1 MADEQNKGGST
12 SFGRRLGEI
21 AWGGFKDS
29 VGSQLSSLSDI
40 KSDADTFKSQVMQD
54 VNDAI
59 GTFNKFK
66 NGSKSPMK
74 KVRDWFYSNDMMTGG
89 FGFDN
94 DSDDFDAGFKID
106 SAGQPQDAEAPR
118 TLDAE
123 SMNDI
128 AKKQTG
134 EAYKIAAKQ
143 ADLQMANTAE
153 IVSTINSR
161 SAELAASV
169 NKLNETLL
177 GISKKLDNMTGV
189 MVEKAKEE
197 EKFRITNYD
206 GSLSLAG
213 VLGGAYGAK
222 KEDVSGLLDMGKM
235 FLGSLTPQGLAK
247 AGFDKIFEHEFKA
260 LGDKSIAHYTEKLND
275 AIEDTVQTGLMKF
288 IKGDFLNDFLG
299 INIGGHKREDYQ
311 RYATNQYNTKPAT
324 FDGMTR
330 MTIVSVIPEYLKSI
344 EAALTGGP
352 AKTVDERGRLTTKSV
367 NHFQNAIGGAVL
379 SGSSDAIKDAS
390 SLAKNINSSVSG
402 KKFTTS
408 EVRLVLDAV
417 KIGFL
422 VQMEVYNSKHA
433 SMRANGIVDPDELIW
448 GSDSP
453 RLATAIDYAIEML
466 SSSDIG
472 NGRNVDDIT
481 NAINWI
487 MSTMTSKE
495 RRAFAQEITAAGE
508 KLTKTGMNFA
518 QTSPF
523 AHQASKVTQGMLQGI
538 LHNKI
543 TSRLN
548 PSTDTNETTNAATAV
563 NSAGANATGGA
574 SIGGGMTMNF
584 SKEARELIQST
595 GMTIAGIIQERA
607 TFLGDGQDMLQRS
620 FTPGFDKISSRL
632 TGILDILS
640 KGINVFVTG
649 QNNSRKKPYHHNL
662 NLYSNEF
669 GQGSPKRMSAKQRA
683 AKHKANMEA
692 VQRMNARWA
701 ERYKNNSSDEDST
714 PTIESN
720 VGGSN
725 TSDTN
730 AGTNT
735 DQPRSIVSSAANVN
749 VDTDSKEKIL
759 EAATDLKEARKD
771 NPNATSGDPEK
782 DKALLKAAEAIEKG
796 EDPKKAMKEA
806 AKSTTD
812 KMKSAAGVVSAGA
825 SEVYNIIKDTQV
837 GKFIGKHF
845 DENSKVYKIF
855 HSEEAQNVKNE
866 GAKLIDSIFEN
877 VGGKV
882 DKAKETASSKVEAL
896 GDKVF
901 NRNKVEQ
908 KFAGTDEEKE
918 VLDMYNQQGT
928 DKMMKNLNKRMN
940 LSNSLI
946 GKGLKSDDEQA
957 KHEAE
962 EDQQT
967 MQQLQMYMNSAGVDG
982 SFSKK
987 DIADVRTLINQIHNK
1002 RVKASMSRYFIPMMM
1017 KNSPGSAMENVE
1029 PSADG
1034 KVSKKNKS
1042 LIGSMLGGMAKYA
1055 ALIFKPVTKILG
1067 SGLKVLMGI
1076 SGLILKLSAKLI
1088 KSGASD
1094 IKYGMQSL
1102 GGGLFGSKKPGEE
1115 SMGMLKRGITLPS
1128 RINKAIGAA
1137 TGISLT
1143 KLTDT
1148 MGTFIAKTFTNMV
1161 DKVGELGKKFANV
1174 LGKAGNAI
1182 KGWWFSKLGESRLG
1196 KDVKAFFGGA
1206 GNKILEKSDFLKGFT
1221 SARRAKREA
1230 NVEMLTKRKATT
1242 KAEAEAEKT
1251 NTFLGAI
1258 KDLVAKIFDQ
1268 NAEGQ
1273 KEAKD
1278 AREKEEEAKAKA
1290 NEPKKGLRERAKDK
1304 WNSIKERSASLKE
1317 KISQDGGR
1325 VSLKDA
1331 LHGAGFGRA
1340 KNTEGQGSFG
1350 LDLGKMLGG
1359 ITNILGGIGKIVL
1372 GAITGLSGF
1381 KTLMNMITKIL
1392 SSSLTPLN
1400 KAFQKLTKVLR
1411 PMMITVRNALKS
1423 IAKVAADIATSV
1435 IEVVQPILQDT
1446 IMPLIEDLAPL
1457 LTDLCKIV
1465 ADSILPI
1472 LNVVMKVILV
1482 PLLGYVVKLMPI
1494 IEMAAAG
1501 IQVMM
1506 GILEGIFGVV
1516 TSIAGFFTGN
1526 KTLKD
1531 QGAEMMSSSG
1541 TLIKQGLS
1549 DYASSTKALF
1559 KNVLGIGTE
1568 EETVEAEPTVQKVE
1582 KQTYIEH
1589 GSILDGTYGS
1599 GDTYNYYGQVGDI
1612 NSNSLKNI
1620 YGSTTAQ
1627 GSYGNYL
1634 GMSKHGCGPMALADV
1649 VARRTGS
1656 NISATGLASSMARNG
1671 TYNQNRGTSVAGY
1684 INAAGSMGVG
1694 LTPGGVT
1701 SRSLSRATPSNPV
1714 TLVGSGNGFGTRN
1727 GNTHY
1732 VNVLGTKGGMA
1743 YVSNPMTGHVERR
1756 SVNDLVSRS
1765 ALGLYGSG
1773 DVSVGAD
1780 ERGYYSF
1787 PDAVQ
1792 DAMNYLKNLAGS
1804 LLKMFTGETVEE
1816 QVSAQLNDQS
1826 QSNTVEEAKKLLGDD
1841 YQACEDAAREAA
1853 YADYAAQNPKLDSE
1867 TDEEYQKK
1875 QEAYFQKNIVKYLAQ
1890 QEVFKKASEK
1900 NGDVWA
1906 NILNMHESAR
1916 TYVSSTEGDWAASGA
1931 YGTAGIYGGDNEK
1944 VRMYNFGE
1952 PEHRYTNITTPDS
1965 GESPVHD
1972 FFGKMAGKKV
1982 WSSNGWENWYKRR
1995 QSPSNEGEGK
2005 SGDGHDGVDMQIDGG
2020 NAGNPLYAITD
2031 GIVTAIRTVG
2041 SSCGNAV
2048 RWKDN
2053 SGRFEHIY
2061 MHMQDAPTVKE
2072 GDKITAGQYLG
2083 KVGGTGE
2090 SQNSYGAHIH
2100 YGIYDGSG
2108 WGTSNTINPLTYWK
2122 YHAGGSSVGN
2132 QGKITMPAGL
2142 AAISSW
2148 CSAYSGNEQAIPF
2161 VKSGFEAGLS
2171 PAEVASV
2178 FSAGIIE
2185 DSAKKLFGTKSL
2197 SDVTYDKNG
2206 QAAVGILN
2214 FADIDKV
2221 AEYGFT
2227 VPDQLKYIRDA
2238 YFADEPSH
2246 SRGKTMDPYRSDY
2259 PWGRTYEYY
2268 TSSKPDAANGVPIG
2282 PIINKDLIQGMAYWT
2297 GGGIVPDTAAI
2308 VADPHSDVVMK
2319 YSATAA
2325 DAYNWMLDKGL
2336 FTTSPDGKTTST
2348 LTAAERAANA
2358 ASASV
2363 GVGSGYI
2370 DASGNIQFN
2379 NKYDA
2384 NQYMAALADKGS
2396 QLHTGDY
2403 VRLRDKYT
2411 LRKEVNGT
2419 GHYTMQTGTTST
2431 SQRNSPYKIT
2441 AYTSWTNPDTK
2452 TRYELY
2458 HLEDGKGK
2466 SVGWYTRDSLL
2477 LNQTSTAVQDNANSF
2492 AYGSMSV
2499 TQADLD
2505 AYLASDQYKQI
2516 NAMMAASNASPG
2528 NTARSNVWN
2537 GSVSDPI
2544 TGPLM
2549 NSAGIT
2555 SNVKPNIS
2563 YADVARLKGNGDWD
2577 IESFVGQGDD
2587 IPAIN
2592 TDNAFWT
2599 EMGFGDGTSKPT
2611 QVNTYNIVR
2620 TNDAEADKRINAV
2633 LKHTFE
2639 VKSQTIEAKL
2649 DTIIQLMGSN
2659 GRSWADTYDGSSQ
2672 TANTKLF
2679 DEYIPSQVSKLSV
2692 G

>member
-106 SAGQPQDAEAPR
+106 SAGQAQDAEAPR

-222 KEDVSGLLDMGKM
+222 KEDVSGILDMGKM
-235 FLGSLTPQGLAK
+235 FLGQMTPQSLARM
-247 AGFDKIFEHEFKA
+247 GFDKIFEHEFKA
-260 LGDKSIAHYTEKLND
+260 LGDKSIAHYTEKLNN

-299 INIGGHKREDYQ
+299 INIGSHKREDYQ

-390 SLAKNINSSVSG
+390 TLAKNINSGTSG
-402 KKFTTS
+402 RKFSTS

-433 SMRANGIVDPDELIW
+433 SVRANGIVDPDELIW

-523 AHQASKVTQGMLQGI
+523 AHQASKVTQNMLQGI

-548 PSTDTNETTNAATAV
+548 PSIDTNETTNAAPTDHTSNPNV
-563 NSAGANATGGA
+563 PGNRNIQGNANQGLIDQVSNGF
-574 SIGGGMTMNF
+574 SFMGMIT
-584 SKEARELIQST
+584 ETQT
-595 GMTIAGIIQERA
+595 
-607 TFLGDGQDMLQRS
+607 
-620 FTPGFDKISSRL
+620 
-632 TGILDILS
+632 DILKAQMHHLS
-640 KGINVFVTG
+640 KPLFSIANMLRKGINVFVTG
-649 QNNSRKKPYHHNL
+649 QDNSQSIPYTHTLDMDMQHHSDSDFKTALDRHMRRDDKKGVNTWKMMMNHL
-662 NLYSNEF
+662 
-669 GQGSPKRMSAKQRA
+669 GS
-683 AKHKANMEA
+683 
-692 VQRMNARWA
+692 
-701 ERYKNNSSDEDST
+701 KNNSSDDNST
-714 PTIESN
+714 PNVESN

-725 TSDTN
+725 ASRGTTS
-730 AGTNT
+730 NT
-735 DQPRSIVSSAANVN
+735 DQPRSIVSTAANVN
-749 VDTDSKEKIL
+749 VDTDSKEQIL
-759 EAATDLKEARKD
+759 EAANDLKEARKD

-796 EDPKKAMKEA
+796 EDPKKAVKEA
-806 AKSTTD
+806 AKSATD
-812 KMKSAAGVVSAGA
+812 KMKNAAGVVKEGA

-866 GAKLIDSIFEN
+866 GTKLLDSIFEN
-877 VGGKV
+877 VGGKI

-928 DKMMKNLNKRMN
+928 DKMMKNLNKRMT

-957 KHEAE
+957 KHDAE

-1076 SGLILKLSAKLI
+1076 SGLIFKLSAKLI
-1088 KSGASD
+1088 KSGARD

-1182 KGWWFSKLGESRLG
+1182 KGWFSKLGESRLG
-1196 KDVKAFFGGA
+1196 KGVKAFFGGA

-1230 NVEMLTKRKATT
+1230 SVEAMAKQKPKT
-1242 KAEAEAEKT
+1242 KAEAEAERT

-1268 NAEGQ
+1268 TAEGQ

-1278 AREKEEEAKAKA
+1278 AREKEEKEKAKA

-1400 KAFQKLTKVLR
+1400 KAFQKLTKALR

-1423 IAKVAADIATSV
+1423 IAKVAADIASSV
-1435 IEVVQPILQDT
+1435 IDVVQPILQDT

-1516 TSIAGFFTGN
+1516 ASIAGFFTGN
-1526 KTLKD
+1526 KSLKD
-1531 QGAEMMSSSG
+1531 QGAEMMSASG
-1541 TLIKQGLS
+1541 TLIKQGIS
-1549 DYASSTKALF
+1549 DYASSTKSLF

-1568 EETVEAEPTVQKVE
+1568 EETVEAEPAVQKVE

-1589 GSILDGTYGS
+1589 GSILEGTYGS

-1620 YGSTTAQ
+1620 YGSATAQ

-1634 GMSKHGCGPMALADV
+1634 GMNKHGCGPMALADV

-1656 NISATGLASSMARNG
+1656 NISATGLASSMAHNG

-1701 SRSLSRATPSNPV
+1701 SRSLSRATPNNPV

-1773 DVSVGAD
+1773 DIDGSGD
-1780 ERGYYSF
+1780 NTYYSF
-1787 PDAVQ
+1787 PEAVQ

-1816 QVSAQLNDQS
+1816 QVEKQLSEQS
-1826 QSNTVEEAKKLLGDD
+1826 QSTTLEEAKKMLGDD

-1853 YADYAAQNPKLDSE
+1853 YADYAAQHPKLDSE

-1875 QEAYFQKNIVKYLAQ
+1875 QEAYFQKNIIKYLARQ
-1890 QEVFKKASEK
+1890 DVFNKAASK

-1906 NILNMHESAR
+1906 NILNMHDDAVTSVKNA
-1916 TYVSSTEGDWAASGA
+1916 SGDWASAVSTAGNSPTAEKWISTAEGDVGKGRSEVNCSGDHDWCANYISELFKRTGYSGA
-1931 YGTAGIYGGDNEK
+1931 YN
-1944 VRMYNFGE
+1944 
-1952 PEHRYTNITTPDS
+1952 
-1965 GESPVHD
+1965 
-1972 FFGKMAGKKV
+1972 
-1982 WSSNGWENWYKRR
+1982 
-1995 QSPSNEGEGK
+1995 
-2005 SGDGHDGVDMQIDGG
+2005 
-2020 NAGNPLYAITD
+2020 
-2031 GIVTAIRTVG
+2031 RTVG
-2041 SSCGNAV
+2041 YLLQELKGKSDEWVESTKSPARGDILFFDWQNPNPFDGSDPIA
-2048 RWKDN
+2048 
-2053 SGRFEHIY
+2053 
-2061 MHMQDAPTVKE
+2061 MQDPNRRWDHVAIVKDVHDGNIIYIDGNGGGSQYVKERSIPTTDDDVDTTMRYMKDRTVTSSGSGSLPGSTNRDKVWNYLVAPTSIGGLGLSRAGAAGVLGNMLTESHFEPRREE
-2072 GDKITAGQYLG
+2072 GNYPDPIENTKYNDAVDAGTIS
-2083 KVGGTGE
+2083 KDTFTTDEVGFGLVQWTTSDHKGPMYNNLKTE
-2090 SQNSYGAHIH
+2090 HNLSIGDMRGQLDFLNLEL
-2100 YGIYDGSG
+2100 
-2108 WGTSNTINPLTYWK
+2108 TSNTPANFSNMMKTLRRDDVSVYDATYAFLSDFENPGNKEYNARIRSADAQDIYDAYLNTPIPTSLT
-2122 YHAGGSSVGN
+2122 
-2132 QGKITMPAGL
+2132 IDLTPAK
-2142 AAISSW
+2142 
-2148 CSAYSGNEQAIPF
+2148 SA
-2161 VKSGFEAGLS
+2161 
-2171 PAEVASV
+2171 
-2178 FSAGIIE
+2178 
-2185 DSAKKLFGTKSL
+2185 SAK
-2197 SDVTYDKNG
+2197 
-2206 QAAVGILN
+2206 A
-2214 FADIDKV
+2214 
-2221 AEYGFT
+2221 
-2227 VPDQLKYIRDA
+2227 
-2238 YFADEPSH
+2238 
-2246 SRGKTMDPYRSDY
+2246 
-2259 PWGRTYEYY
+2259 
-2268 TSSKPDAANGVPIG
+2268 
-2282 PIINKDLIQGMAYWT
+2282 T
-2297 GGGIVPDTAAI
+2297 G
-2308 VADPHSDVVMK
+2308 
-2319 YSATAA
+2319 
-2325 DAYNWMLDKGL
+2325 N
-2336 FTTSPDGKTTST
+2336 
-2348 LTAAERAANA
+2348 
-2358 ASASV
+2358 
-2363 GVGSGYI
+2363 GSGYVSTAGVTI
-2370 DASGNIQFN
+2370 NSISDAERWN
-2379 NKYDA
+2379 DTT
-2384 NQYMAALADKGS
+2384 S

-2403 VRLRDKYT
+2403 VTFRPTYRRSVNGNVQRMTTNENWLNQKFKVKSYT
-2411 LRKEVNGT
+2411 LDHGV
-2419 GHYTMQTGTTST
+2419 
-2431 SQRNSPYKIT
+2431 
-2441 AYTSWTNPDTK
+2441 DT
-2452 TRYELY
+2452 YVLQS
-2458 HLEDGKGK
+2458 LDGKTTIK
-2466 SVGWYTRDSLL
+2466 NVTRDSLVL
-2477 LNQTSTAVQDNANSF
+2477 SQTKDQVLANAPNYLNDSLVSMVMNADTNTNVGYNLIGSKYTNDSSTSSSSSIFTPTLSDIAVTSAINANRNSEHHL
-2492 AYGSMSV
+2492 MTPDQLV
-2499 TQADLD
+2499 DKINQADKNVYHGDLQLTPYNIS
-2505 AYLASDQYKQI
+2505 AKITESYNNMKKSQSTNY
-2516 NAMMAASNASPG
+2516 ASNTTTDRWS
-2528 NTARSNVWN
+2528 
-2537 GSVSDPI
+2537 
-2544 TGPLM
+2544 LM
-2549 NSAGIT
+2549 NENYGD
-2555 SNVKPNIS
+2555 IS
-2563 YADVARLKGNGDWD
+2563 LLRGNGDWG
-2577 IESFVGQGDD
+2577 IESYVGSGDD

-2592 TDNAFWT
+2592 ADNAFWT
-2599 EMGFGDGTSKPT
+2599 EMGYGDGTSKPT

-2649 DTIIQLMGSN
+2649 DTIIKLMDSN
-2659 GRSWADTYDGSSQ
+2659 GRSWADTYNGSSQ

>member
-1 MADEQNKGGST
+1 
-12 SFGRRLGEI
+12 
-21 AWGGFKDS
+21 
-29 VGSQLSSLSDI
+29 
-40 KSDADTFKSQVMQD
+40 
-54 VNDAI
+54 
-59 GTFNKFK
+59 
-66 NGSKSPMK
+66 
-74 KVRDWFYSNDMMTGG
+74 
-89 FGFDN
+89 
-94 DSDDFDAGFKID
+94 
-106 SAGQPQDAEAPR
+106 
-118 TLDAE
+118 
-123 SMNDI
+123 
-128 AKKQTG
+128 
-134 EAYKIAAKQ
+134 
-143 ADLQMANTAE
+143 
-153 IVSTINSR
+153 
-161 SAELAASV
+161 
-169 NKLNETLL
+169 
-177 GISKKLDNMTGV
+177 
-189 MVEKAKEE
+189 
-197 EKFRITNYD
+197 
-206 GSLSLAG
+206 
-213 VLGGAYGAK
+213 
-222 KEDVSGLLDMGKM
+222 
-235 FLGSLTPQGLAK
+235 
-247 AGFDKIFEHEFKA
+247 
-260 LGDKSIAHYTEKLND
+260 
-275 AIEDTVQTGLMKF
+275 
-288 IKGDFLNDFLG
+288 
-299 INIGGHKREDYQ
+299 
-311 RYATNQYNTKPAT
+311 
-324 FDGMTR
+324 

-390 SLAKNINSSVSG
+390 SLTKNINSSVSG

-433 SMRANGIVDPDELIW
+433 SVRANGIVDPDELIW

-487 MSTMTSKE
+487 MSTMSSKE

-523 AHQASKVTQGMLQGI
+523 AHQASKVTQNMLQGI

-548 PSTDTNETTNAATAV
+548 PSADTNETTNAAPTDHTSNPNV
-563 NSAGANATGGA
+563 PGNRNVGDANKGL
-574 SIGGGMTMNF
+574 MD
-584 SKEARELIQST
+584 Q
-595 GMTIAGIIQERA
+595 
-607 TFLGDGQDMLQRS
+607 
-620 FTPGFDKISSRL
+620 ISSGFSL
-632 TGILDILS
+632 MGMFTETQTDILKAQMHHLS
-640 KGINVFVTG
+640 KPLFSIANMLRKGINVFVTG
-649 QNNSRKKPYHHNL
+649 QDNSQNIPYTHTLDIDMQHHGGGDFKTSLERHMRRDAKKGVDTWKMMMNHL
-662 NLYSNEF
+662 
-669 GQGSPKRMSAKQRA
+669 GS
-683 AKHKANMEA
+683 
-692 VQRMNARWA
+692 
-701 ERYKNNSSDEDST
+701 KNNSSDDNSASNV
-714 PTIESN
+714 ESN

-725 TSDTN
+725 ASGGTTSN

-749 VDTDSKEKIL
+749 VDTDSKEQIL
-759 EAATDLKEARKD
+759 EAANDLKEARKD

-782 DKALLKAAEAIEKG
+782 DKAILKAAEAIEKG
-796 EDPKKAMKEA
+796 EDPKKAIKEA

-882 DKAKETASSKVEAL
+882 DKAKEAASSKVEAL

-1017 KNSPGSAMENVE
+1017 KNSPGSSMENVE

-1076 SGLILKLSAKLI
+1076 SGLILKLSAKLV
-1088 KSGASD
+1088 KSGARD

-1182 KGWWFSKLGESRLG
+1182 KGWFSKLGESRLG
-1196 KDVKAFFGGA
+1196 QGVKAFFGGA

-1258 KDLVAKIFDQ
+1258 KDLVAKIFD
-1268 NAEGQ
+1268 NTEAGKDEAE
-1273 KEAKD
+1273 KKAK
-1278 AREKEEEAKAKA
+1278 AEEEAKAKA

-1325 VSLKDA
+1325 VSLKEA
-1331 LHGAGFGRA
+1331 LSGAGLRRKA
-1340 KNTEGQGSFG
+1340 KDNANGQGSFG

-1381 KTLMNMITKIL
+1381 KTLMNMITQIL

-1400 KAFQKLTKVLR
+1400 KAFQKLTKALR

-1423 IAKVAADIATSV
+1423 IAKVAADIASSV
-1435 IEVVQPILQDT
+1435 IDIVQPILQDT

-1516 TSIAGFFTGN
+1516 MSIAGFFTGN
-1526 KTLKD
+1526 KALKD
-1531 QGAEMMSSSG
+1531 QGAEMMSASG
-1541 TLIKQGLS
+1541 TLIKQGIS

-1582 KQTYIEH
+1582 KETYIEH

-1701 SRSLSRATPSNPV
+1701 SRSLSRATPNNPV

-1816 QVSAQLNDQS
+1816 QVSAQLNEQS
-1826 QSNTVEEAKKLLGDD
+1826 QANTVEEAKKLLGDD

-1867 TDEEYQKK
+1867 SDEEYQKK

-1900 NGDVWA
+1900 NGDIWA

-1982 WSSNGWENWYKRR
+1982 WSSNGFENWYKKR

-2005 SGDGHDGVDMQIDGG
+2005 SGDGHDGIDMQIDGG

-2031 GIVTAIRTVG
+2031 GIVTAVRKVG

-2090 SQNSYGAHIH
+2090 SQDSYGAHIH

-2268 TSSKPDAANGVPIG
+2268 TSSKPDASNGVPIG

-2336 FTTSPDGKTTST
+2336 FTTSPDGNTTST
-2348 LTAAERAANA
+2348 LTAAEKAANA

-2363 GVGSGYI
+2363 GVGSGHV

-2379 NKYDA
+2379 NAYDA
-2384 NQYMAALADKGS
+2384 NQYMAALGDTTS

-2452 TRYELY
+2452 TRYDLY
-2458 HLEDGKGK
+2458 HLVDGNGK

-2477 LNQTSTAVQDNANSF
+2477 LNQTATAVQDNANSF

-2505 AYLASDQYKQI
+2505 SYLASDQYKQI
-2516 NAMMAASNASPG
+2516 NAMMAASNASSG
-2528 NTARSNVWN
+2528 NSAKSKVWN

-2555 SNVKPNIS
+2555 SNNKTSIKYS
-2563 YADVARLKGNGDWD
+2563 DLAKLKGNGDWD

-2592 TDNAFWT
+2592 ADNAFWT

-2659 GRSWADTYDGSSQ
+2659 GRSWADTYNGSSQ

>member
-222 KEDVSGLLDMGKM
+222 KEDASGYIDMAKM
-235 FLGSLTPQGLAK
+235 FLGQMTPQYLARM
-247 AGFDKIFEHEFKA
+247 GFDKIFEHEFKA
-260 LGDKSIAHYTEKLND
+260 LGDKSIAHYTEKFNN
-275 AIEDTVQTGLMKF
+275 AIEDTMQTGLMKLVKSDLF
-288 IKGDFLNDFLG
+288 DKLG
-299 INIGGHKREDYQ
+299 INLGVHKREDYQ

-390 SLAKNINSSVSG
+390 TLAKNINSGTSG
-402 KKFTTS
+402 RKFSTS

-433 SMRANGIVDPDELIW
+433 SVRANGIVDPDELIW

-487 MSTMTSKE
+487 MSTMSSKE

-508 KLTKTGMNFA
+508 KITKTGMNFA

-523 AHQASKVTQGMLQGI
+523 AHQASKVTQNMLQGI

-543 TSRLN
+543 TNRLN
-548 PSTDTNETTNAATAV
+548 PSLDTNETTNAAPTD
-563 NSAGANATGGA
+563 NSSKTGKSGGPLGSGGLDTGIGEMIKSGFENIMIDHEALDRSMEVATSRLNEPLFAIANILRTGLNVF
-574 SIGGGMTMNF
+574 IT
-584 SKEARELIQST
+584 
-595 GMTIAGIIQERA
+595 
-607 TFLGDGQDMLQRS
+607 GQD
-620 FTPGFDKISSRL
+620 
-632 TGILDILS
+632 
-640 KGINVFVTG
+640 
-649 QNNSRKKPYHHNL
+649 NSQDRPYTYR
-662 NLYSNEF
+662 LYSSMQRNAQSGDF
-669 GQGSPKRMSAKQRA
+669 GKRRNRA
-683 AKHKANMEA
+683 AKK
-692 VQRMNARWA
+692 RMQNGMFSNWI
-701 ERYKNNSSDEDST
+701 NSKSFEESSIDS
-714 PTIESN
+714 S
-720 VGGSN
+720 VGSN
-725 TSDTN
+725 ASGSTTS
-730 AGTNT
+730 NT
-735 DQPRSIVSSAANVN
+735 DQARSIVPTAANVN
-749 VDTDSKEKIL
+749 VDTDSKEQIL
-759 EAATDLKEARKD
+759 EAANDLKEARKD

-806 AKSTTD
+806 AKSTTE

-825 SEVYNIIKDTQV
+825 SEVYDIIKDTQV

-845 DENSKVYKIF
+845 DENSKIYKIF

-877 VGGKV
+877 VGGKI

-901 NRNKVEQ
+901 NRNKAEQ

-928 DKMMKNLNKRMN
+928 DKMMKNLNKRMT

-1076 SGLILKLSAKLI
+1076 SGLILKLSGKLI
-1088 KSGASD
+1088 KSGARD

-1137 TGISLT
+1137 TGLSLT
-1143 KLTDT
+1143 KMTDV

-1182 KGWWFSKLGESRLG
+1182 KGWFSKLGESRLG
-1196 KDVKAFFGGA
+1196 KGVKAFFGGA

-1230 NVEMLTKRKATT
+1230 DVERLTSQKAKT

-1258 KDLVAKIFDQ
+1258 KDLVAKIF
-1268 NAEGQ
+1268 NTTEEGQ

-1278 AREKEEEAKAKA
+1278 AREKEEKEKEKA
-1290 NEPKKGLRERAKDK
+1290 NEPKKSLRERAKDK

-1325 VSLKDA
+1325 VGLKDA

-1400 KAFQKLTKVLR
+1400 KAFQKITKALR
-1411 PMMITVRNALKS
+1411 PVMITVRNALKS
-1423 IAKVAADIATSV
+1423 IAKVAADIASSV

-1501 IQVMM
+1501 IQVVM

-1516 TSIAGFFTGN
+1516 LGIAGFFTGN
-1526 KTLKD
+1526 KNLRD
-1531 QGAEMMSSSG
+1531 QGATMMSASG
-1541 TLIKQGLS
+1541 TLIKQGIS
-1549 DYASSTKALF
+1549 DFGNSTKSLF
-1559 KNVLGIGTE
+1559 KNVLGIGNE
-1568 EETVEAEPTVQKVE
+1568 DETVEAEPAVQKVE

-1656 NISATGLASSMARNG
+1656 NISATGLASSMSRG
-1671 TYNQNRGTSVAGY
+1671 GMYNPNRGTSVANY

-1701 SRSLSRATPSNPV
+1701 SRSLSRATPNNPV

-1816 QVSAQLNDQS
+1816 QVTAQLNEQS
-1826 QSNTVEEAKKLLGDD
+1826 QANTVEEAKKLLGDD
-1841 YQACEDAAREAA
+1841 YQACEDAARKAA
-1853 YADYAAQNPKLDSE
+1853 YADYAAAYPKLDSE
-1867 TDEEYQKK
+1867 SVEDYQKK

-1890 QEVFKKASEK
+1890 QEVFKKAAEK

-1906 NILNMHESAR
+1906 NILNMHETAQTTISN
-1916 TYVSSTEGDWAASGA
+1916 TSGDWAANGA
-1931 YGTAGIYGGDNEK
+1931 YGSGGVYGGNNEK
-1944 VRMYNFGE
+1944 VRMYDFGNVTHKE
-1952 PEHRYTNITTPDS
+1952 TRINSSRS

-1972 FFGKMAGKKV
+1972 FFAAMSAKNKSADSENGKWWKLRDDPDK
-1982 WSSNGWENWYKRR
+1982 
-1995 QSPSNEGEGK
+1995 EGK
-2005 SGDGHDGVDMQIDGG
+2005 GSSGDAHDGIDIQLYPQS
-2020 NAGNPLYAITD
+2020 AGSPMYAITE
-2031 GIVTAIRTVG
+2031 GTVTDLRFCG
-2041 SSCGNAV
+2041 PDSGGCGNAI

-2053 SGRFEHIY
+2053 SGNYEHIY
-2061 MHMQDAPTVKE
+2061 MHLQEKPTVKI
-2072 GDKITAGQYLG
+2072 GDHIMAGQLLG
-2083 KVGGTGE
+2083 HAGGTGNT
-2090 SQNSYGAHIH
+2090 QNAYGEHVH
-2100 YGIYDGSG
+2100 YGIYEGSG
-2108 WGTSNTINPLTYWK
+2108 WGTSNTVNPLTYWK
-2122 YHAGGSSVGN
+2122 WHAGKSAKIDGN
-2132 QGKITMPAGL
+2132 TNRDKVWRYLVVPQSGGGLGFTREGAAGVMANML
-2142 AAISSW
+2142 H
-2148 CSAYSGNEQAIPF
+2148 E
-2161 VKSGFEAGLS
+2161 SGFE
-2171 PAEVASV
+2171 PDNV
-2178 FSAGIIE
+2178 E
-2185 DSAKKLFGTKSL
+2185 D
-2197 SDVTYDKNG
+2197 YYENI
-2206 QAAVGILN
+2206 VGNDEEYTEKVNSGNYGAYN
-2214 FADIDKV
+2214 FAHDHPDRPSDCGVGYGLVQFTWNTLKSGLYDYVMDHSKDISNI
-2221 AEYGFT
+2221 T
-2227 VPDQLKYIRDA
+2227 DQLSFFKQSMNEEHPSLIPDLESATNYGDA
-2238 YFADEPSH
+2238 AELFL
-2246 SRGKTMDPYRSDY
+2246 
-2259 PWGRTYEYY
+2259 RTYERPANIDNEAVERRADAKEMFELYQNIPIP
-2268 TSSKPDAANGVPIG
+2268 TSLTDDLEVESAAVRANKAASANVGHGSGYRDASGQVQFSN
-2282 PIINKDLIQGMAYWT
+2282 
-2297 GGGIVPDTAAI
+2297 
-2308 VADPHSDVVMK
+2308 
-2319 YSATAA
+2319 AA
-2325 DAYNWMLDKGL
+2325 DAEKYMEALND
-2336 FTTSPDGKTTST
+2336 TTSR
-2348 LTAAERAANA
+2348 LQ
-2358 ASASV
+2358 
-2363 GVGSGYI
+2363 I
-2370 DASGNIQFN
+2370 
-2379 NKYDA
+2379 
-2384 NQYMAALADKGS
+2384 
-2396 QLHTGDY
+2396 GDY
-2403 VRLRDKYT
+2403 VQLRDKVTGILDGGAEYPMT
-2411 LRKEVNGT
+2411 LPSSAYNRK
-2419 GHYTMQTGTTST
+2419 
-2431 SQRNSPYKIT
+2431 YKIVGMGYNPKTGKVDLYIIET
-2441 AYTSWTNPDTK
+2441 AT
-2452 TRYELY
+2452 
-2458 HLEDGKGK
+2458 GKVK
-2466 SVGWYTRDSLL
+2466 VTRDSLIL
-2477 LNQTSTAVQDNANSF
+2477 SQTKEDVANSMKDTSKPISTTTTNKTTINPVIQGNYVGDDKF
-2492 AYGSMSV
+2492 STGTVYRTDGGVAKYSASK
-2499 TQADLD
+2499 T
-2505 AYLASDQYKQI
+2505 ASDAAKKQQAAQNLAKYGI
-2516 NAMMAASNASPG
+2516 DVNAVENSNNPYAKFS
-2528 NTARSNVWN
+2528 AWKNV
-2537 GSVSDPI
+2537 
-2544 TGPLM
+2544 T
-2549 NSAGIT
+2549 
-2555 SNVKPNIS
+2555 
-2563 YADVARLKGNGDWD
+2563 GNGDWG
-2577 IESFVGQGDD
+2577 IESFVGSGDD

-2649 DTIIQLMGSN
+2649 DTIIGLMGSN
-2659 GRSWADTYDGSSQ
+2659 GRSWADTYNGSSQ

>member
-222 KEDVSGLLDMGKM
+222 KEDASGYLDMAKM
-235 FLGSLTPQGLAK
+235 FLGQMTPQYLARM
-247 AGFDKIFEHEFKA
+247 GFDKIFEHEFKA
-260 LGDKSIAHYTEKLND
+260 LGDKSIAHYAEKFND
-275 AIEDTVQTGLMKF
+275 AIEDTMQTGLMKLV
-288 IKGDFLNDFLG
+288 KGDLFDKLG
-299 INIGGHKREDYQ
+299 INLGVHKREDYQ

-390 SLAKNINSSVSG
+390 TLAKNINSSVSG
-402 KKFTTS
+402 KKFSTS

-422 VQMEVYNSKHA
+422 IQMEVYNSKHA
-433 SMRANGIVDPDELIW
+433 SVRGNGIVDPDELIW

-487 MSTMTSKE
+487 MSTMSSKE

-508 KLTKTGMNFA
+508 KITKTGMNFA

-523 AHQASKVTQGMLQGI
+523 AHQASKVTQNMLQGI

-548 PSTDTNETTNAATAV
+548 PSADTNETTNAAPTD
-563 NSAGANATGGA
+563 NSSKTGKPGSPLGPGGLDIGMGEMIKSGFENIMIDHEALDRSMEVATSRINEPLFAIANMLRTGLNVF
-574 SIGGGMTMNF
+574 IT
-584 SKEARELIQST
+584 
-595 GMTIAGIIQERA
+595 
-607 TFLGDGQDMLQRS
+607 GQDNSQDRPYTYKLYTSMQRNAQS
-620 FTPGFDKISSRL
+620 GD
-632 TGILDILS
+632 
-640 KGINVFVTG
+640 
-649 QNNSRKKPYHHNL
+649 
-662 NLYSNEF
+662 F
-669 GQGSPKRMSAKQRA
+669 GKRRNRA
-683 AKHKANMEA
+683 AKKIMQNGLFSNWINSKSFE
-692 VQRMNARWA
+692 
-701 ERYKNNSSDEDST
+701 NSSIDS
-714 PTIESN
+714 S
-720 VGGSN
+720 VGSN
-725 TSDTN
+725 ASGGTTSN
-730 AGTNT
+730 AGTNA
-735 DQPRSIVSSAANVN
+735 DQARSIVSSAANVN
-749 VDTDSKEKIL
+749 VDTDSKEQIL
-759 EAATDLKEARKD
+759 EAANDLKEARKD

-806 AKSTTD
+806 AKSTTE
-812 KMKSAAGVVSAGA
+812 KMKSAAGVVSEGA

-845 DENSKVYKIF
+845 DENSKIYKIF
-855 HSEEAQNVKNE
+855 HSEEAQNVKDE

-882 DKAKETASSKVEAL
+882 DKAKEAASSKVEAL

-928 DKMMKNLNKRMN
+928 EKMMKNLNKRMT

-946 GKGLKSDDEQA
+946 GKDLKSDNEQA

-1002 RVKASMSRYFIPMMM
+1002 KAKANMARYFIPMMM

-1076 SGLILKLSAKLI
+1076 SGLIIKLSGALI
-1088 KSGASD
+1088 KSGARD
-1094 IKYGMQSL
+1094 LKYGMRSL

-1182 KGWWFSKLGESRLG
+1182 KGWFSKLGESRLG
-1196 KDVKAFFGGA
+1196 KGVKAFFGGA

-1230 NVEMLTKRKATT
+1230 DVERLTSQKAKT

-1258 KDLVAKIFDQ
+1258 KDLVAKIF
-1268 NAEGQ
+1268 NTTEEGQ

-1278 AREKEEEAKAKA
+1278 AREKEEKEKEKA

-1325 VSLKDA
+1325 VGLKDA

-1400 KAFQKLTKVLR
+1400 KAFQKITKALR
-1411 PMMITVRNALKS
+1411 PVMITVRNALKS
-1423 IAKVAADIATSV
+1423 IAKVASDIASSV
-1435 IEVVQPILQDT
+1435 IDVVQPILQDT

-1501 IQVMM
+1501 IQVVM

-1516 TSIAGFFTGN
+1516 SSIAGFFTGN
-1526 KTLKD
+1526 KSLKD
-1531 QGAEMMSSSG
+1531 QGAEMMAASG
-1541 TLIKQGLS
+1541 TLIKQGIS
-1549 DYASSTKALF
+1549 DFGNSTKSLF

-1568 EETVEAEPTVQKVE
+1568 EETAEAEPTVQKVE

-1656 NISATGLASSMARNG
+1656 NISAAGLASSMARNG
-1671 TYNQNRGTSVAGY
+1671 TYNQNRGTSVANY

-1701 SRSLSRATPSNPV
+1701 SRSLSRATPNNPV

-1816 QVSAQLNDQS
+1816 QVTAQLNEQS
-1826 QSNTVEEAKKLLGDD
+1826 QANTVEEAKKLLGDD

-1916 TYVSSTEGDWAASGA
+1916 TYVSSTDGDWAASGA
-1931 YGTAGIYGGDNEK
+1931 YGSAGIYGGDNEK

-1982 WSSNGWENWYKRR
+1982 WSSNGWANWYKQRKD
-1995 QSPSNEGEGK
+1995 PNNEGEGK
-2005 SGDGHDGVDMQIDGG
+2005 TYADPGEHDGIDMQVDGG

-2031 GIVTAIRTVG
+2031 GTVTQIRICG
-2041 SSCGNAV
+2041 SDSGGCGNAV

-2061 MHMQDAPTVKE
+2061 MHMQDAPKVKE

-2083 KVGGTGE
+2083 KVGGTGN

-2108 WGTSNTINPLTYWK
+2108 WGVKNTVNPLTYWK
-2122 YHAGGSSVGN
+2122 YHAGGSSTGN
-2132 QGKITMPAGL
+2132 QGKITMPAEL
-2142 AAISSW
+2142 AAISNW

-2197 SDVTYDKNG
+2197 TDVTYDKNG

-2268 TSSKPDAANGVPIG
+2268 ASSKPDAANGVPIG

-2297 GGGIVPDTAAI
+2297 GGAIVPDTAAI
-2308 VADPHSDVVMK
+2308 VADPHSSVVMK

-2363 GVGSGYI
+2363 GHGSGYI

-2384 NQYMAALADKGS
+2384 DQYMAALADTGS

-2411 LRKEVNGT
+2411 LRKEINGT
-2419 GHYTMQTGTTST
+2419 GHYTMQSGTTST

-2452 TRYELY
+2452 TRYDLY
-2458 HLEDGKGK
+2458 HLEGSNGR
-2466 SVGWYTRDSLL
+2466 SIGWYTRDSLL
-2477 LNQTSTAVQDNANSF
+2477 LNQTASAVQDNANSF
-2492 AYGSMSV
+2492 AYGSMAV

-2516 NAMMAASNASPG
+2516 GAMMAAANASPG
-2528 NTARSNVWN
+2528 NTAKSKVWN

-2555 SNVKPNIS
+2555 SNAKTNIS
-2563 YADVARLKGNGDWD
+2563 YADVARLKGNGDWG
-2577 IESFVGQGDD
+2577 IESFVGAGDD

-2649 DTIIQLMGSN
+2649 DTIIGLMGSN
-2659 GRSWADTYDGSSQ
+2659 GRSWADTYNGSSQ

>member
-1 MADEQNKGGST
+1 MADEQNKGGGT

-40 KSDADTFKSQVMQD
+40 KSDAETFKSQVMQD

-106 SAGQPQDAEAPR
+106 SAGQAQDAEAPR

-235 FLGSLTPQGLAK
+235 FLGQMTPQALAK

-288 IKGDFLNDFLG
+288 IKGDFLNEFLG
-299 INIGGHKREDYQ
+299 INLGAHKREDYQ

-390 SLAKNINSSVSG
+390 SLAKNINAG
-402 KKFTTS
+402 TAGRKFSTS

-433 SMRANGIVDPDELIW
+433 SVRANGIVDPDELIW

-487 MSTMTSKE
+487 MSTMSSKE

-523 AHQASKVTQGMLQGI
+523 AHQASKVTQNMLQGI

-548 PSTDTNETTNAATAV
+548 PSADANETTNAAPTD
-563 NSAGANATGGA
+563 NSSKTSKPGSPLGPGG
-574 SIGGGMTMNF
+574 
-584 SKEARELIQST
+584 
-595 GMTIAGIIQERA
+595 
-607 TFLGDGQDMLQRS
+607 
-620 FTPGFDKISSRL
+620 
-632 TGILDILS
+632 LDIGMGEIIKSGFENIMIDHEALDRS
-640 KGINVFVTG
+640 MEVATSRINEPLFAIANILRKGLNVFVTG
-649 QNNSRKKPYHHNL
+649 QDNSQDRPYTYRLDTSMQRNAQ
-662 NLYSNEF
+662 SGDF
-669 GQGSPKRMSAKQRA
+669 GKRRNRA
-683 AKHKANMEA
+683 AKK
-692 VQRMNARWA
+692 RMQNGMFSNWI
-701 ERYKNNSSDEDST
+701 NSKSFEDSS
-714 PTIESN
+714 IDSS
-720 VGGSN
+720 VGSN
-725 TSDTN
+725 ASMSTTSN

-735 DQPRSIVSSAANVN
+735 NQPRVIVSSAANVN
-749 VDTDSKEKIL
+749 VETDPKEQIL
-759 EAATDLKEARKD
+759 EAATDLKEAQKD

-796 EDPKKAMKEA
+796 EDPKKAVKEA

-825 SEVYNIIKDTQV
+825 SEVYNILKDTQV
-837 GKFIGKHF
+837 GKFLGKHF

-866 GAKLIDSIFEN
+866 GAKLIDSIFES

-882 DKAKETASSKVEAL
+882 DKAKGTVSSKVEAL

-901 NRNKVEQ
+901 NRNKAEQ
-908 KFAGTDEEKE
+908 KFTGTDEEKE

-957 KHEAE
+957 KREAE

-987 DIADVRTLINQIHNK
+987 DIADVRVLINQIHNK

-1076 SGLILKLSAKLI
+1076 SGLILKLSGALI
-1088 KSGASD
+1088 KSGARD
-1094 IKYGMQSL
+1094 LKYGMRSL

-1161 DKVGELGKKFANV
+1161 DKVGELGKKFAGA
-1174 LGKAGNAI
+1174 LKSAGTVI
-1182 KGWWFSKLGESRLG
+1182 KGWASNAKAWLADTKVGKFGKALFSGTGKLINS
-1196 KDVKAFFGGA
+1196 
-1206 GNKILEKSDFLKGFT
+1206 SDFLKGFN
-1221 SARRAKREA
+1221 SARKAKREA
-1230 NVEMLTKRKATT
+1230 DVERLTSQKAKT

-1258 KDLVAKIFDQ
+1258 KDLVAKIF
-1268 NAEGQ
+1268 NTTEEGQ

-1278 AREKEEEAKAKA
+1278 AREKEEKEKAKA
-1290 NEPKKGLRERAKDK
+1290 DEPKKSLRERAKDK

-1325 VSLKDA
+1325 VGLKDA

-1340 KNTEGQGSFG
+1340 KNTQGQGSFG

-1400 KAFQKLTKVLR
+1400 KAFQKITKALR
-1411 PMMITVRNALKS
+1411 PVMITVRNALKS
-1423 IAKVAADIATSV
+1423 IAKVASDIASSV
-1435 IEVVQPILQDT
+1435 IDVVQPILQDT

-1501 IQVMM
+1501 IQVVM

-1516 TSIAGFFTGN
+1516 MSIAGFFTGN
-1526 KTLKD
+1526 KNLKD
-1531 QGAEMMSSSG
+1531 QGAEMMSASG
-1541 TLIKQGLS
+1541 TLIKQGIS
-1549 DYASSTKALF
+1549 DFGNSTKSLF
-1559 KNVLGIGTE
+1559 KNVLGIGNE
-1568 EETVEAEPTVQKVE
+1568 EETVEAEPQLQKVE

-1620 YGSTTAQ
+1620 YGSASQ

-1671 TYNQNRGTSVAGY
+1671 TYNQNRGTSVANY

-1701 SRSLSRATPSNPV
+1701 SRSLSRATPNNPV

-1816 QVSAQLNDQS
+1816 QVTSQLNEQS
-1826 QSNTVEEAKKLLGDD
+1826 QANTVEEAKKLLGDD

-1916 TYVSSTEGDWAASGA
+1916 TYVSSTEGDWASSGA
-1931 YGTAGIYGGDNEK
+1931 YGSAGIYGGDNEK

-1982 WSSNGWENWYKRR
+1982 WSSNGCENWYKRR
-1995 QSPSNEGEGK
+1995 QDPSNEGEGK
-2005 SGDGHDGVDMQIDGG
+2005 SGDEHDGVDMQIDGG

-2031 GIVTAIRTVG
+2031 GIVTAVRTVG

-2061 MHMQDAPTVKE
+2061 MHMQEAPKVKE
-2072 GDKITAGQYLG
+2072 GDRITAGQYLG

-2090 SQNSYGAHIH
+2090 LQDSYGPHIH

-2122 YHAGGSSVGN
+2122 YHAGGSGTGN
-2132 QGKITMPAGL
+2132 QGKILMPSAL
-2142 AAISSW
+2142 AELSYWAP
-2148 CSAYSGNEQAIPF
+2148 YSKMDDSVTF
-2161 VKSGFEAGLS
+2161 VKSGFDAGLT
-2171 PAEVASV
+2171 PAEVAAV
-2178 FSAGIIE
+2178 FSAGIHE
-2185 DSAKKLFGTKSL
+2185 DSAQKLFGTKSL
-2197 SDVTYDKNG
+2197 TDVTYDKYG

-2214 FADIDKV
+2214 FADIDAV
-2221 AEYGFT
+2221 AKYGFT
-2227 VPDQLKYIRDA
+2227 VPDQLKYMKDA
-2238 YFADEPSH
+2238 YFVDSPSH
-2246 SRGKTMDPYRSDY
+2246 SRGKTLDPYRSDY

-2268 TSSKPDAANGVPIG
+2268 TSSKPSTADGTPIG
-2282 PIINKDLIQGMAYWT
+2282 PLLNKDLIEGMSYWT
-2297 GGGIVPDTAAI
+2297 GGAIVPDEQM
-2308 VADPHSDVVMK
+2308 VRSDPQTPVVMQ
-2319 YSATAA
+2319 YTATAA

-2336 FTTSPDGKTTST
+2336 FTVSPDGKTTST

-2363 GVGSGYI
+2363 GHGSGYV
-2370 DASGNIQFN
+2370 DSSGNIQFN

-2384 NQYMAALADKGS
+2384 DQYMAALADMSS

-2411 LRKEVNGT
+2411 LRKEINGT

-2452 TRYELY
+2452 TRYDLY
-2458 HLEDGKGK
+2458 HLEGSNGR
-2466 SVGWYTRDSLL
+2466 SIGWYTRDSLL
-2477 LNQTSTAVQDNANSF
+2477 LNQTASAVQDNANSF
-2492 AYGSMSV
+2492 AYGSMAV

-2516 NAMMAASNASPG
+2516 GAMMAAANASPG

-2549 NSAGIT
+2549 NAAGIKSDAKT
-2555 SNVKPNIS
+2555 NVS
-2563 YADVARLKGNGDWD
+2563 YADLAKLKGNGDWG
-2577 IESFVGQGDD
+2577 IESYVGSGDD
-2587 IPAIN
+2587 IPAI
-2592 TDNAFWT
+2592 TGDNAFWT
-2599 EMGFGDGTSKPT
+2599 EMGFGDGSSKPT

-2649 DTIIQLMGSN
+2649 DTIIELMGSN
-2659 GRSWADTYDGSSQ
+2659 GRSWADTYNGSSQ

-2679 DEYIPSQVSKLSV
+2679 DEFIPSQVTKLSV

>member
-1 MADEQNKGGST
+1 
-12 SFGRRLGEI
+12 
-21 AWGGFKDS
+21 
-29 VGSQLSSLSDI
+29 
-40 KSDADTFKSQVMQD
+40 
-54 VNDAI
+54 
-59 GTFNKFK
+59 
-66 NGSKSPMK
+66 
-74 KVRDWFYSNDMMTGG
+74 
-89 FGFDN
+89 
-94 DSDDFDAGFKID
+94 
-106 SAGQPQDAEAPR
+106 
-118 TLDAE
+118 
-123 SMNDI
+123 
-128 AKKQTG
+128 
-134 EAYKIAAKQ
+134 
-143 ADLQMANTAE
+143 
-153 IVSTINSR
+153 
-161 SAELAASV
+161 
-169 NKLNETLL
+169 
-177 GISKKLDNMTGV
+177 
-189 MVEKAKEE
+189 
-197 EKFRITNYD
+197 
-206 GSLSLAG
+206 
-213 VLGGAYGAK
+213 
-222 KEDVSGLLDMGKM
+222 
-235 FLGSLTPQGLAK
+235 
-247 AGFDKIFEHEFKA
+247 
-260 LGDKSIAHYTEKLND
+260 
-275 AIEDTVQTGLMKF
+275 
-288 IKGDFLNDFLG
+288 
-299 INIGGHKREDYQ
+299 
-311 RYATNQYNTKPAT
+311 
-324 FDGMTR
+324 
-330 MTIVSVIPEYLKSI
+330 
-344 EAALTGGP
+344 
-352 AKTVDERGRLTTKSV
+352 
-367 NHFQNAIGGAVL
+367 
-379 SGSSDAIKDAS
+379 
-390 SLAKNINSSVSG
+390 
-402 KKFTTS
+402 
-408 EVRLVLDAV
+408 
-417 KIGFL
+417 
-422 VQMEVYNSKHA
+422 
-433 SMRANGIVDPDELIW
+433 
-448 GSDSP
+448 
-453 RLATAIDYAIEML
+453 
-466 SSSDIG
+466 
-472 NGRNVDDIT
+472 
-481 NAINWI
+481 
-487 MSTMTSKE
+487 
-495 RRAFAQEITAAGE
+495 
-508 KLTKTGMNFA
+508 
-518 QTSPF
+518 
-523 AHQASKVTQGMLQGI
+523 
-538 LHNKI
+538 
-543 TSRLN
+543 
-548 PSTDTNETTNAATAV
+548 
-563 NSAGANATGGA
+563 
-574 SIGGGMTMNF
+574 
-584 SKEARELIQST
+584 
-595 GMTIAGIIQERA
+595 
-607 TFLGDGQDMLQRS
+607 
-620 FTPGFDKISSRL
+620 
-632 TGILDILS
+632 
-640 KGINVFVTG
+640 
-649 QNNSRKKPYHHNL
+649 
-662 NLYSNEF
+662 
-669 GQGSPKRMSAKQRA
+669 
-683 AKHKANMEA
+683 
-692 VQRMNARWA
+692 
-701 ERYKNNSSDEDST
+701 
-714 PTIESN
+714 
-720 VGGSN
+720 
-725 TSDTN
+725 
-730 AGTNT
+730 
-735 DQPRSIVSSAANVN
+735 
-749 VDTDSKEKIL
+749 
-759 EAATDLKEARKD
+759 
-771 NPNATSGDPEK
+771 
-782 DKALLKAAEAIEKG
+782 
-796 EDPKKAMKEA
+796 
-806 AKSTTD
+806 
-812 KMKSAAGVVSAGA
+812 
-825 SEVYNIIKDTQV
+825 
-837 GKFIGKHF
+837 
-845 DENSKVYKIF
+845 
-855 HSEEAQNVKNE
+855 
-866 GAKLIDSIFEN
+866 
-877 VGGKV
+877 
-882 DKAKETASSKVEAL
+882 
-896 GDKVF
+896 
-901 NRNKVEQ
+901 
-908 KFAGTDEEKE
+908 
-918 VLDMYNQQGT
+918 
-928 DKMMKNLNKRMN
+928 
-940 LSNSLI
+940 
-946 GKGLKSDDEQA
+946 
-957 KHEAE
+957 
-962 EDQQT
+962 
-967 MQQLQMYMNSAGVDG
+967 
-982 SFSKK
+982 
-987 DIADVRTLINQIHNK
+987 
-1002 RVKASMSRYFIPMMM
+1002 
-1017 KNSPGSAMENVE
+1017 
-1029 PSADG
+1029 
-1034 KVSKKNKS
+1034 
-1042 LIGSMLGGMAKYA
+1042 
-1055 ALIFKPVTKILG
+1055 
-1067 SGLKVLMGI
+1067 
-1076 SGLILKLSAKLI
+1076 
-1088 KSGASD
+1088 
-1094 IKYGMQSL
+1094 
-1102 GGGLFGSKKPGEE
+1102 
-1115 SMGMLKRGITLPS
+1115 
-1128 RINKAIGAA
+1128 
-1137 TGISLT
+1137 
-1143 KLTDT
+1143 
-1148 MGTFIAKTFTNMV
+1148 
-1161 DKVGELGKKFANV
+1161 
-1174 LGKAGNAI
+1174 
-1182 KGWWFSKLGESRLG
+1182 
-1196 KDVKAFFGGA
+1196 
-1206 GNKILEKSDFLKGFT
+1206 
-1221 SARRAKREA
+1221 
-1230 NVEMLTKRKATT
+1230 
-1242 KAEAEAEKT
+1242 
-1251 NTFLGAI
+1251 
-1258 KDLVAKIFDQ
+1258 
-1268 NAEGQ
+1268 
-1273 KEAKD
+1273 
-1278 AREKEEEAKAKA
+1278 
-1290 NEPKKGLRERAKDK
+1290 
-1304 WNSIKERSASLKE
+1304 
-1317 KISQDGGR
+1317 
-1325 VSLKDA
+1325 
-1331 LHGAGFGRA
+1331 
-1340 KNTEGQGSFG
+1340 
-1350 LDLGKMLGG
+1350 
-1359 ITNILGGIGKIVL
+1359 
-1372 GAITGLSGF
+1372 
-1381 KTLMNMITKIL
+1381 
-1392 SSSLTPLN
+1392 
-1400 KAFQKLTKVLR
+1400 
-1411 PMMITVRNALKS
+1411 
-1423 IAKVAADIATSV
+1423 
-1435 IEVVQPILQDT
+1435 
-1446 IMPLIEDLAPL
+1446 
-1457 LTDLCKIV
+1457 
-1465 ADSILPI
+1465 
-1472 LNVVMKVILV
+1472 
-1482 PLLGYVVKLMPI
+1482 MPI

-1516 TSIAGFFTGN
+1516 ASIAGFFTGN
-1526 KTLKD
+1526 KSLKD
-1531 QGAEMMSSSG
+1531 QGADMMAASG
-1541 TLIKQGLS
+1541 TLIKQGIS
-1549 DYASSTKALF
+1549 DYASSTKSLF

-1568 EETVEAEPTVQKVE
+1568 EETAEPEPTVQKVE

-1620 YGSTTAQ
+1620 YGSATAQ

-1656 NISATGLASSMARNG
+1656 NISATGLASSMAHNG

-1701 SRSLSRATPSNPV
+1701 SRSLSRATPNNPV

-1816 QVSAQLNDQS
+1816 QVTAQLNEQS

-1916 TYVSSTEGDWAASGA
+1916 TYVSSTDGDWAANGA
-1931 YGTAGIYGGDNEK
+1931 YGSAGIYGGDNEK
-1944 VRMYNFGE
+1944 VKMYNFGE

-1995 QSPSNEGEGK
+1995 QNPSNEGEGK
-2005 SGDGHDGVDMQIDGG
+2005 SGDGHDGIDMQIDGG

-2031 GIVTAIRTVG
+2031 GIVTAVRTVG

-2061 MHMQDAPTVKE
+2061 MHMQEAPKVKE
-2072 GDKITAGQYLG
+2072 GDRITAGQYLG

-2122 YHAGGSSVGN
+2122 YHAGGSSTGN
-2132 QGKITMPAGL
+2132 QGKITMPAEL

-2238 YFADEPSH
+2238 YFTDEPSH

-2297 GGGIVPDTAAI
+2297 GGAIVPDTAAI
-2308 VADPHSDVVMK
+2308 VADPHSSVVMK

-2348 LTAAERAANA
+2348 KTAAERAADA

-2363 GVGSGYI
+2363 SHGSGYV
-2370 DASGNIQFN
+2370 DASGNIKFN

-2384 NQYMAALADKGS
+2384 DQYMAALADTSS

-2411 LRKEVNGT
+2411 LRKEINGT
-2419 GHYTMQTGTTST
+2419 GHYSMQTGTPST

-2458 HLEDGKGK
+2458 HLEDGNGK

-2477 LNQTSTAVQDNANSF
+2477 LNQTATAVQDNANSF

-2516 NAMMAASNASPG
+2516 NAMMAASNASSG
-2528 NTARSNVWN
+2528 NSAKSKVWN

-2555 SNVKPNIS
+2555 SNNKTSIS
-2563 YADVARLKGNGDWD
+2563 YSDLAKLKGNGDWG
-2577 IESFVGQGDD
+2577 IESYVGSGDD

-2592 TDNAFWT
+2592 ADNAFWT
-2599 EMGFGDGTSKPT
+2599 EMGYGDGTSKPT

-2649 DTIIQLMGSN
+2649 DTIIKLMGSN
-2659 GRSWADTYDGSSQ
+2659 GRSWADTYNGSSQ

>member
-235 FLGSLTPQGLAK
+235 FLGQMTPQSLARM
-247 AGFDKIFEHEFKA
+247 GFDKIFEHEFKA
-260 LGDKSIAHYTEKLND
+260 LGDKSIAHYAEKFNN
-275 AIEDTVQTGLMKF
+275 AIEDTMQTGLMKF

-299 INIGGHKREDYQ
+299 INLGSHKREDYQ

-390 SLAKNINSSVSG
+390 TLAKNINSGTSG
-402 KKFTTS
+402 RKFSTS

-433 SMRANGIVDPDELIW
+433 SVRANGIVDPDELIW

-487 MSTMTSKE
+487 MSTMSSKE

-508 KLTKTGMNFA
+508 KITKTGMNFA

-523 AHQASKVTQGMLQGI
+523 AHQASKVTQNMLQGI

-543 TSRLN
+543 TNRLN
-548 PSTDTNETTNAATAV
+548 PSLDTNETTNAAPTD
-563 NSAGANATGGA
+563 NSSKTGKSGGPLGSGGLDTGIGEMIKSGFENIMIDHEALDRSMEVATSRLNEPLFAIANILRTGLNVF
-574 SIGGGMTMNF
+574 IT
-584 SKEARELIQST
+584 
-595 GMTIAGIIQERA
+595 
-607 TFLGDGQDMLQRS
+607 GQD
-620 FTPGFDKISSRL
+620 
-632 TGILDILS
+632 
-640 KGINVFVTG
+640 
-649 QNNSRKKPYHHNL
+649 NSQDRPYTYR
-662 NLYSNEF
+662 LYSSMQRNAQSGDF
-669 GQGSPKRMSAKQRA
+669 GKRRNRA
-683 AKHKANMEA
+683 AKK
-692 VQRMNARWA
+692 RMQNGMFSNWI
-701 ERYKNNSSDEDST
+701 NSKSFEESSIDS
-714 PTIESN
+714 S
-720 VGGSN
+720 VGSN
-725 TSDTN
+725 ASGSTTS
-730 AGTNT
+730 NT
-735 DQPRSIVSSAANVN
+735 DQARSIVPTAANVN
-749 VDTDSKEKIL
+749 VDTDSKEQIL
-759 EAATDLKEARKD
+759 EAANDLKEARKD

-796 EDPKKAMKEA
+796 DDPKKAMKEA
-806 AKSTTD
+806 AKSTTE
-812 KMKSAAGVVSAGA
+812 KMKTAAGVVSEGA

-837 GKFIGKHF
+837 GKFISKHF

-882 DKAKETASSKVEAL
+882 DKAKEAASSKVEAL

-901 NRNKVEQ
+901 NRNKAEQ

-928 DKMMKNLNKRMN
+928 DKMMKNLNKRMT

-946 GKGLKSDDEQA
+946 GKDLKSDNEQA

-1002 RVKASMSRYFIPMMM
+1002 KAKANMARYFIPMMM

-1042 LIGSMLGGMAKYA
+1042 LIGSMLGGMTKYA

-1067 SGLKVLMGI
+1067 SGLKVLLGI
-1076 SGLILKLSAKLI
+1076 SGLILKLSGALI
-1088 KSGASD
+1088 KSGAKD
-1094 IKYGMQSL
+1094 LKYGMRSL

-1182 KGWWFSKLGESRLG
+1182 KGWFSKLGESRLG
-1196 KDVKAFFGGA
+1196 KGVKAFFGGA

-1230 NVEMLTKRKATT
+1230 DVERLTSQKAKT

-1258 KDLVAKIFDQ
+1258 KDLVAKIFDTTKEGKDEAAAR
-1268 NAEGQ
+1268 AEEE
-1273 KEAKD
+1273 KK
-1278 AREKEEEAKAKA
+1278 EKEKA

-1400 KAFQKLTKVLR
+1400 KAFQKITKALR
-1411 PMMITVRNALKS
+1411 PVMITVRNALKS
-1423 IAKVAADIATSV
+1423 IAKVAADIASSV
-1435 IEVVQPILQDT
+1435 IDVVQPILQDT

-1501 IQVMM
+1501 IQVVM

-1516 TSIAGFFTGN
+1516 MSIAGFFTGN
-1526 KTLKD
+1526 KNLKD
-1531 QGAEMMSSSG
+1531 QGAEMMSASG
-1541 TLIKQGLS
+1541 TLIKQGIS
-1549 DYASSTKALF
+1549 DFGNSTKSLF
-1559 KNVLGIGTE
+1559 KNVLGIGNE
-1568 EETVEAEPTVQKVE
+1568 EETVEAEPAVQKIE
-1582 KQTYIEH
+1582 KPTYIEH

-1671 TYNQNRGTSVAGY
+1671 TYNQNRGTSVANY

-1701 SRSLSRATPSNPV
+1701 SRSLSRATPNNPV

-1816 QVSAQLNDQS
+1816 QVQNQLNEQS
-1826 QSNTVEEAKKLLGDD
+1826 QANTVEEAKKILGDD

-1867 TDEEYQKK
+1867 SDEEYQKK

-1900 NGDVWA
+1900 NGDIWA
-1906 NILNMHESAR
+1906 NILNMHETAQTTISN
-1916 TYVSSTEGDWAASGA
+1916 TSGDWAANGA
-1931 YGTAGIYGGDNEK
+1931 YGSGGIYGGNNEK
-1944 VRMYNFGE
+1944 VRMYDFGNVTHKE
-1952 PEHRYTNITTPDS
+1952 TLINSAKS

-1972 FFGKMAGKKV
+1972 FFAAMSAKNKSADSENGKWWQLRNNPDK
-1982 WSSNGWENWYKRR
+1982 
-1995 QSPSNEGEGK
+1995 EGK
-2005 SGDGHDGVDMQIDGG
+2005 GSSGDAHDGIDIQLYPQS
-2020 NAGNPLYAITD
+2020 AGSPMYAITE
-2031 GIVTAIRTVG
+2031 GTVTDLRFCG
-2041 SSCGNAV
+2041 PDSGGCGNAI

-2053 SGRFEHIY
+2053 SGNYEHIY
-2061 MHMQDAPTVKE
+2061 MHLQEKPTVKI
-2072 GDKITAGQYLG
+2072 GDHINAGQLLG
-2083 KVGGTGE
+2083 HAGGTGNT
-2090 SQNSYGAHIH
+2090 QNAYGEHVH
-2100 YGIYDGSG
+2100 YGIYEGSG
-2108 WGTSNTINPLTYWK
+2108 WGTSNSINPLTYWK
-2122 YHAGGSSVGN
+2122 WHAGKNSKIDGKSNRDKVWRYLVVPQSGGGLGFTR
-2132 QGKITMPAGL
+2132 QGAAGVMANML
-2142 AAISSW
+2142 H
-2148 CSAYSGNEQAIPF
+2148 E
-2161 VKSGFEAGLS
+2161 SGFE
-2171 PAEVASV
+2171 PNNV
-2178 FSAGIIE
+2178 E
-2185 DSAKKLFGTKSL
+2185 D
-2197 SDVTYDKNG
+2197 YYENI
-2206 QAAVGILN
+2206 VGNDEEYTEKVNSGNYGAYN
-2214 FADIDKV
+2214 FAHDHPDRPSDCGVGYGLVQFTWNTLKSGLYDYVMDHSKDISNI
-2221 AEYGFT
+2221 T
-2227 VPDQLKYIRDA
+2227 DQLSFFKQSMNDEHPSLIPDLESATDYGDA
-2238 YFADEPSH
+2238 AELFL
-2246 SRGKTMDPYRSDY
+2246 
-2259 PWGRTYEYY
+2259 RTYERPANID
-2268 TSSKPDAANGVPIG
+2268 SEAIERRADAKEMFELYQNIEIPKSLTDDLEVESAAVRANKAASANVSYGSG
-2282 PIINKDLIQGMAYWT
+2282 FRNAT
-2297 GGGIVPDTAAI
+2297 GQVQF
-2308 VADPHSDVVMK
+2308 SN
-2319 YSATAA
+2319 AA
-2325 DAYNWMLDKGL
+2325 DAERYMEALND
-2336 FTTSPDGKTTST
+2336 TTSR
-2348 LTAAERAANA
+2348 LQ
-2358 ASASV
+2358 
-2363 GVGSGYI
+2363 I
-2370 DASGNIQFN
+2370 
-2379 NKYDA
+2379 
-2384 NQYMAALADKGS
+2384 
-2396 QLHTGDY
+2396 GDY
-2403 VRLRDKYT
+2403 VQLRDKVTGILDGGAEYPMT
-2411 LRKEVNGT
+2411 LPSSAYNRK
-2419 GHYTMQTGTTST
+2419 
-2431 SQRNSPYKIT
+2431 YKIVGMGYNPKTGKVDLYIIET
-2441 AYTSWTNPDTK
+2441 AT
-2452 TRYELY
+2452 
-2458 HLEDGKGK
+2458 GKVK
-2466 SVGWYTRDSLL
+2466 VTRDSLIL
-2477 LNQTSTAVQDNANSF
+2477 SQTKENVANSMKDTSTPITIKTEAKPKQEF
-2492 AYGSMSV
+2492 SV
-2499 TQADLD
+2499 
-2505 AYLASDQYKQI
+2505 
-2516 NAMMAASNASPG
+2516 
-2528 NTARSNVWN
+2528 
-2537 GSVSDPI
+2537 DPI
-2544 TGPLM
+2544 VYTQKTSAMANQKYSASTRNAAKQNLNNLYGIDVDALE
-2549 NSAGIT
+2549 NSNNPYAKF
-2555 SNVKPNIS
+2555 SAWKNVT
-2563 YADVARLKGNGDWD
+2563 GNGDWG
-2577 IESFVGQGDD
+2577 IESFVGSGDD
-2587 IPAIN
+2587 IPPIN

-2599 EMGFGDGTSKPT
+2599 EMGFGDGSSKPT

-2649 DTIIQLMGSN
+2649 DTIIKLMGSN
-2659 GRSWADTYDGSSQ
+2659 GGSWADTYNGSSQ

>member
-235 FLGSLTPQGLAK
+235 FLGQMTPQYLARM
-247 AGFDKIFEHEFKA
+247 GFDKIFEHEFKA
-260 LGDKSIAHYTEKLND
+260 LGDKSIAHYAEKFNN
-275 AIEDTVQTGLMKF
+275 AIEDTMQTGLMKF
-288 IKGDFLNDFLG
+288 IKGDFLNDVLG
-299 INIGGHKREDYQ
+299 INLGSHKREDYQ

-390 SLAKNINSSVSG
+390 TLTKNINSSVSG
-402 KKFTTS
+402 KKFSTS

-433 SMRANGIVDPDELIW
+433 SVRGNGIVDPDELIW

-508 KLTKTGMNFA
+508 KITKTGMNFA

-523 AHQASKVTQGMLQGI
+523 AHQASKVTQNMLQGI

-543 TSRLN
+543 ASRLN
-548 PSTDTNETTNAATAV
+548 PSTDTNETTNAAPTD
-563 NSAGANATGGA
+563 NSSKTGK
-574 SIGGGMTMNF
+574 SGGP
-584 SKEARELIQST
+584 
-595 GMTIAGIIQERA
+595 
-607 TFLGDGQDMLQRS
+607 LG
-620 FTPGFDKISSRL
+620 PG
-632 TGILDILS
+632 GLDIGMGEIIKSGFENIMIDHEALDRS
-640 KGINVFVTG
+640 MEVATSRINEPLFAIANILRKGLNVFVTG
-649 QNNSRKKPYHHNL
+649 QDNSQDRPYTYG
-662 NLYSNEF
+662 LYTSMQRNAQSGDF
-669 GQGSPKRMSAKQRA
+669 GKRRNRA
-683 AKHKANMEA
+683 AKK
-692 VQRMNARWA
+692 RMQNGMFSNWI
-701 ERYKNNSSDEDST
+701 NSKSFEESSIDS
-714 PTIESN
+714 S
-720 VGGSN
+720 VGSN
-725 TSDTN
+725 ALGGTTSN
-730 AGTNT
+730 A
-735 DQPRSIVSSAANVN
+735 DQARSIVPTAANVN
-749 VDTDSKEKIL
+749 VDTDSKEQIL
-759 EAATDLKEARKD
+759 EAANDLKEARKD

-806 AKSTTD
+806 AKSTTE
-812 KMKSAAGVVSAGA
+812 KMKSAAGVVSEGA

-837 GKFIGKHF
+837 GKFISKHF

-882 DKAKETASSKVEAL
+882 DKAKEAASSKVEAL

-901 NRNKVEQ
+901 NRNKAEQ
-908 KFAGTDEEKE
+908 KFTGTDEEKE

-928 DKMMKNLNKRMN
+928 EKMMKNLNKRMT

-946 GKGLKSDDEQA
+946 GKDLKSDNEQA

-1002 RVKASMSRYFIPMMM
+1002 KAKANMARYFIPMMM

-1076 SGLILKLSAKLI
+1076 SGLILKLSGALI
-1088 KSGASD
+1088 KSGARD
-1094 IKYGMQSL
+1094 LKYGMRSL

-1182 KGWWFSKLGESRLG
+1182 KGWFSKLGETRLG
-1196 KDVKAFFGGA
+1196 KGVKAFFGGA

-1258 KDLVAKIFDQ
+1258 KELVAKIFDST
-1268 NAEGQ
+1268 EKG
-1273 KEAKD
+1273 
-1278 AREKEEEAKAKA
+1278 KEEAEQKKKEEDEAKAKA

-1325 VSLKDA
+1325 VGLKDA

-1400 KAFQKLTKVLR
+1400 KAFQKITKALR
-1411 PMMITVRNALKS
+1411 PVMITVRNALKS
-1423 IAKVAADIATSV
+1423 IAKVASDIASSV
-1435 IEVVQPILQDT
+1435 IDVVQPILQDT

-1501 IQVMM
+1501 IQVVM

-1516 TSIAGFFTGN
+1516 SSIAGFFTGN

-1531 QGAEMMSSSG
+1531 QGAEMMAASG
-1541 TLIKQGLS
+1541 TLIKQGIS
-1549 DYASSTKALF
+1549 DFGNSTKSLF

-1568 EETVEAEPTVQKVE
+1568 EETVEAEPAIQKVE
-1582 KQTYIEH
+1582 KPTYIEH

-1671 TYNQNRGTSVAGY
+1671 TYNQNRGTSVANY

-1701 SRSLSRATPSNPV
+1701 SRSLSRATPNNPV

-1773 DVSVGAD
+1773 DDNGSGD
-1780 ERGYYSF
+1780 NTYYSF
-1787 PDAVQ
+1787 PEAVQ

-1816 QVSAQLNDQS
+1816 QVEKQISEQS
-1826 QSNTVEEAKKLLGDD
+1826 QNTTLEEAKKMLGDD

-1853 YADYAAQNPKLDSE
+1853 YADYAAQHPKLDSE

-1875 QEAYFQKNIVKYLAQ
+1875 QEAYFQKNIVKYLARQ
-1890 QEVFKKASEK
+1890 DVFNKAAAK

-1906 NILNMHESAR
+1906 NILNMHDDATTSVKN
-1916 TYVSSTEGDWAASGA
+1916 TSGDWANATSTAGNSPTAEKWISTAEGDVGKSRSEVNCSGDHDWCANYISELFKRTGYTGA
-1931 YGTAGIYGGDNEK
+1931 YNRTVGYLLQELKGKSGEWVESTKSPARGDILFFDWQNPNPFDGSDPIAMQDPNRRWDHVAIVKDVKDGNILYVDGNGGGCQYVKERSIPTSDDDVDTTMRYMKDRTMTGSGSGSLPGSTNRDKIWNYLVAPTSIGGLGLSRAGAAGVLGNMKTESDFEPRREEGNYGTPIPNT
-1944 VRMYNFGE
+1944 
-1952 PEHRYTNITTPDS
+1952 RYCDSVDS
-1965 GESPVHD
+1965 GEISKDTYTGDKVGFGLVQWTTKDHKGPMYNNLKTEHDLSIGDMRGQLDFLNLELTSNTPANFSNMLKNLRRDDISVYDATYAFLSDFENPGNKEYNARIRSADAQDIYDAYLNTPIPTSLTIESAESAYEKNLGSIGTGSGSVIITNSIQPVTFNSAADEEH
-1972 FFGKMAGKKV
+1972 
-1982 WSSNGWENWYKRR
+1982 YKNSY
-1995 QSPSNEGEGK
+1995 QTIK
-2005 SGDGHDGVDMQIDGG
+2005 SGDRVTLKYDAARYTEGGSRVDLSKNEKLFKEAYKVIKIYKDEKTGFELLDLEG
-2020 NAGNPLYAITD
+2020 LTTKNKITRVPRRCLVYAG
-2031 GIVTAIRTVG
+2031 TVG
-2041 SSCGNAV
+2041 STTTSSPSSSASFNITSDQAFNGYLSETAAYAAV
-2048 RWKDN
+2048 NPTESYSYFEQLLNNGQNVTGTAFFKDTYKKYYGKDYTTA
-2053 SGRFEHIY
+2053 S
-2061 MHMQDAPTVKE
+2061 PTIKNH
-2072 GDKITAGQYLG
+2072 GATIPAITQSRYTDNW
-2083 KVGGTGE
+2083 GTGTR
-2090 SQNSYGAHIH
+2090 SNSN
-2100 YGIYDGSG
+2100 IY
-2108 WGTSNTINPLTYWK
+2108 N
-2122 YHAGGSSVGN
+2122 
-2132 QGKITMPAGL
+2132 
-2142 AAISSW
+2142 
-2148 CSAYSGNEQAIPF
+2148 
-2161 VKSGFEAGLS
+2161 
-2171 PAEVASV
+2171 
-2178 FSAGIIE
+2178 
-2185 DSAKKLFGTKSL
+2185 
-2197 SDVTYDKNG
+2197 
-2206 QAAVGILN
+2206 
-2214 FADIDKV
+2214 
-2221 AEYGFT
+2221 
-2227 VPDQLKYIRDA
+2227 
-2238 YFADEPSH
+2238 
-2246 SRGKTMDPYRSDY
+2246 
-2259 PWGRTYEYY
+2259 
-2268 TSSKPDAANGVPIG
+2268 
-2282 PIINKDLIQGMAYWT
+2282 
-2297 GGGIVPDTAAI
+2297 
-2308 VADPHSDVVMK
+2308 
-2319 YSATAA
+2319 
-2325 DAYNWMLDKGL
+2325 
-2336 FTTSPDGKTTST
+2336 
-2348 LTAAERAANA
+2348 
-2358 ASASV
+2358 ASAN
-2363 GVGSGYI
+2363 
-2370 DASGNIQFN
+2370 DA
-2379 NKYDA
+2379 
-2384 NQYMAALADKGS
+2384 
-2396 QLHTGDY
+2396 
-2403 VRLRDKYT
+2403 
-2411 LRKEVNGT
+2411 
-2419 GHYTMQTGTTST
+2419 
-2431 SQRNSPYKIT
+2431 
-2441 AYTSWTNPDTK
+2441 
-2452 TRYELY
+2452 
-2458 HLEDGKGK
+2458 
-2466 SVGWYTRDSLL
+2466 
-2477 LNQTSTAVQDNANSF
+2477 
-2492 AYGSMSV
+2492 
-2499 TQADLD
+2499 
-2505 AYLASDQYKQI
+2505 
-2516 NAMMAASNASPG
+2516 
-2528 NTARSNVWN
+2528 
-2537 GSVSDPI
+2537 I
-2544 TGPLM
+2544 TGPIM
-2549 NSAGIT
+2549 NSAGV
-2555 SNVKPNIS
+2555 SRSDRNIS
-2563 YADVARLKGNGDWD
+2563 YADAARLKGNGDWG
-2577 IESFVGQGDD
+2577 IESFIGSGDD

-2649 DTIIQLMGSN
+2649 DTIIGLMGSN
-2659 GRSWADTYDGSSQ
+2659 GRSWADTYNGSSQ

>member
-222 KEDVSGLLDMGKM
+222 KEDASGYLDMAKM
-235 FLGSLTPQGLAK
+235 FLGQMTPQYLARM
-247 AGFDKIFEHEFKA
+247 GFDKIFEHEFKA
-260 LGDKSIAHYTEKLND
+260 LGDKSIAHYAEKFND
-275 AIEDTVQTGLMKF
+275 AIEDTMQTGLMKLV
-288 IKGDFLNDFLG
+288 KGDLFDKLG
-299 INIGGHKREDYQ
+299 INLGVHKREDYQ

-390 SLAKNINSSVSG
+390 TLAKNINSSVSG
-402 KKFTTS
+402 KTFYTS

-433 SMRANGIVDPDELIW
+433 SVRANGIVDPDELIW

-508 KLTKTGMNFA
+508 KITKTGMNFA

-523 AHQASKVTQGMLQGI
+523 AHQASKVTQNMLQGI

-548 PSTDTNETTNAATAV
+548 PSADNNETTNAAPTDHTSNPNV
-563 NSAGANATGGA
+563 PGNRNIQGDANQGLIDQVSSGF
-574 SIGGGMTMNF
+574 SLMGMIT
-584 SKEARELIQST
+584 ETQT
-595 GMTIAGIIQERA
+595 
-607 TFLGDGQDMLQRS
+607 
-620 FTPGFDKISSRL
+620 
-632 TGILDILS
+632 DILKAQMHRLS
-640 KGINVFVTG
+640 EPLYSIANMLRKGINVFVTG
-649 QNNSRKKPYHHNL
+649 QDNSQDGPYTHELGLSMQHNSDSDFKTSLNRHMRRDNKNNVNPW
-662 NLYSNEF
+662 
-669 GQGSPKRMSAKQRA
+669 
-683 AKHKANMEA
+683 NMM
-692 VQRMNARWA
+692 MNHLRS
-701 ERYKNNSSDEDST
+701 KNNSSDDNAT
-714 PTIESN
+714 PNVESN

-725 TSDTN
+725 ASGGTTSN
-730 AGTNT
+730 ANA
-735 DQPRSIVSSAANVN
+735 DQARSIVPTAANVN
-749 VDTDSKEKIL
+749 VDTDSKEQIL
-759 EAATDLKEARKD
+759 EAANDLKEARKD

-806 AKSTTD
+806 AKSTTE
-812 KMKSAAGVVSAGA
+812 KMKSAAGVVSEGA

-845 DENSKVYKIF
+845 DENSKIYKIF
-855 HSEEAQNVKNE
+855 HSEEAQNVKDE

-882 DKAKETASSKVEAL
+882 DKAKEAASSKVEAL

-901 NRNKVEQ
+901 NRNKAEQ

-918 VLDMYNQQGT
+918 VLDMYNEQGT
-928 DKMMKNLNKRMN
+928 DKMMKNLNKRMT

-946 GKGLKSDDEQA
+946 GKGLKSNDEQA
-957 KHEAE
+957 KREAE

-987 DIADVRTLINQIHNK
+987 DIADVRVLINQIHNK

-1076 SGLILKLSAKLI
+1076 SGLIIKLSGALI
-1088 KSGASD
+1088 KSGARD
-1094 IKYGMQSL
+1094 LKYGMRSL

-1182 KGWWFSKLGESRLG
+1182 KGWFSKLGESRLG
-1196 KDVKAFFGGA
+1196 KGVKAFFGGA

-1230 NVEMLTKRKATT
+1230 DVERLTSQKAKT

-1258 KDLVAKIFDQ
+1258 KDLVAKIF
-1268 NAEGQ
+1268 NTTEEGQ

-1278 AREKEEEAKAKA
+1278 AREKEEKEKEKA

-1325 VSLKDA
+1325 VGLKDA

-1400 KAFQKLTKVLR
+1400 KAFQKITKALR
-1411 PMMITVRNALKS
+1411 PVMITVRNALKS
-1423 IAKVAADIATSV
+1423 IAKVASDIASSV
-1435 IEVVQPILQDT
+1435 IDVVQPILQDT

-1501 IQVMM
+1501 IQVVM

-1516 TSIAGFFTGN
+1516 SSIAGFFTGN
-1526 KTLKD
+1526 KSLKD
-1531 QGAEMMSSSG
+1531 QGAEMMAASG
-1541 TLIKQGLS
+1541 TLIKQGIS
-1549 DYASSTKALF
+1549 DFGNSTKSLF

-1568 EETVEAEPTVQKVE
+1568 EETAEAEPTVQKVE

-1656 NISATGLASSMARNG
+1656 NISAAGLASSMARNG
-1671 TYNQNRGTSVAGY
+1671 TYNQNRGTSVANY

-1701 SRSLSRATPSNPV
+1701 SRSLSRATPNNPV

-1816 QVSAQLNDQS
+1816 QVTAQLNEQS
-1826 QSNTVEEAKKLLGDD
+1826 QANTVEEAKKLLGDD

-1916 TYVSSTEGDWAASGA
+1916 TYVSSTDGDWAASGA
-1931 YGTAGIYGGDNEK
+1931 YGSAGIYGGDNEK

-1982 WSSNGWENWYKRR
+1982 WSSNGWANWYKQRKD
-1995 QSPSNEGEGK
+1995 PNNEGEGK
-2005 SGDGHDGVDMQIDGG
+2005 TYADPGEHDGIDMQVDGG

-2031 GIVTAIRTVG
+2031 GTVTQIRICG
-2041 SSCGNAV
+2041 SDSGGCGNAV

-2061 MHMQDAPTVKE
+2061 MHMQDAPKVKE

-2083 KVGGTGE
+2083 KVGGTGN

-2108 WGTSNTINPLTYWK
+2108 WGVKNTVNPLTYWK
-2122 YHAGGSSVGN
+2122 YHAGGSSTGN
-2132 QGKITMPAGL
+2132 QGKITMPAEL
-2142 AAISSW
+2142 AAISNW

-2197 SDVTYDKNG
+2197 TDVTYDKNG

-2268 TSSKPDAANGVPIG
+2268 ASSKPDAANGVPIG

-2297 GGGIVPDTAAI
+2297 GGAIVPDTAAI
-2308 VADPHSDVVMK
+2308 VADPHSSVVMK

-2363 GVGSGYI
+2363 GHGSGYI

-2384 NQYMAALADKGS
+2384 DQYMAALADTGS

-2411 LRKEVNGT
+2411 LRKEINGT
-2419 GHYTMQTGTTST
+2419 GHYTMQSGTTST

-2452 TRYELY
+2452 TRYDLY
-2458 HLEDGKGK
+2458 HLEGSNGR
-2466 SVGWYTRDSLL
+2466 SIGWYTRDSLL
-2477 LNQTSTAVQDNANSF
+2477 LNQTASAVQDNANSF
-2492 AYGSMSV
+2492 AYGSMAV

-2516 NAMMAASNASPG
+2516 GAMMAAANASPG
-2528 NTARSNVWN
+2528 NTAKSKVWN

-2555 SNVKPNIS
+2555 SNAKTNIS
-2563 YADVARLKGNGDWD
+2563 YADVARLKGNGDWG
-2577 IESFVGQGDD
+2577 IESFVGAGDD

-2649 DTIIQLMGSN
+2649 DTIIGLMGSN
-2659 GRSWADTYDGSSQ
+2659 GRSWADTYNGSSQ

>member
-40 KSDADTFKSQVMQD
+40 KSDAETFKSQVMQD

-59 GTFNKFK
+59 GTFNKLK

-143 ADLQMANTAE
+143 ADLQVANTAE

-197 EKFRITNYD
+197 EKFRITND
-206 GSLSLAG
+206 GSLSIAG

-222 KEDVSGLLDMGKM
+222 KEDVSGILDMGKM
-235 FLGSLTPQGLAK
+235 FLGQMTPQYLARM
-247 AGFDKIFEHEFKA
+247 GFDKIFEHEFKA
-260 LGDKSIAHYTEKLND
+260 LGDKSIAHYTEKLNN

-288 IKGDFLNDFLG
+288 IKSDFLNDFLG
-299 INIGGHKREDYQ
+299 INIGSHKREDYQ

-390 SLAKNINSSVSG
+390 SLTKNINSGVSG

-433 SMRANGIVDPDELIW
+433 SVRANGIVDPDELIW

-508 KLTKTGMNFA
+508 KITKTGMNFA

-523 AHQASKVTQGMLQGI
+523 AHQASKVTQNMLQGI

-548 PSTDTNETTNAATAV
+548 PSADTNETTNAAPTDHTLNPNV
-563 NSAGANATGGA
+563 PGNRNIQGDANKGLIDQVSNGF
-574 SIGGGMTMNF
+574 SLMGMIT
-584 SKEARELIQST
+584 ETQT
-595 GMTIAGIIQERA
+595 
-607 TFLGDGQDMLQRS
+607 
-620 FTPGFDKISSRL
+620 
-632 TGILDILS
+632 DILKAQMHRLS
-640 KGINVFVTG
+640 TPLWSIANMLREGINVFVTG
-649 QNNSRKKPYHHNL
+649 QDNSQDGPYRHHLDIDPQQYGGGGDFKTSLDRHMRRDAKNNV
-662 NLYSNEF
+662 
-669 GQGSPKRMSAKQRA
+669 
-683 AKHKANMEA
+683 NMWDMM
-692 VQRMNARWA
+692 MNRF
-701 ERYKNNSSDEDST
+701 RSKNNSSNDNST
-714 PTIESN
+714 SNVESN
-720 VGGSN
+720 IGSSNASGGT
-725 TSDTN
+725 TSN

-749 VDTDSKEKIL
+749 VDTDSKEQIL

-796 EDPKKAMKEA
+796 EDPKKAIKEA

-812 KMKSAAGVVSAGA
+812 KMKNAAGVVSAGA

-866 GAKLIDSIFEN
+866 GTKLLDSIFEN

-1076 SGLILKLSAKLI
+1076 SGLILKLSGKLI
-1088 KSGASD
+1088 KSGARD

-1182 KGWWFSKLGESRLG
+1182 KGWFSKLGESRLG
-1196 KDVKAFFGGA
+1196 KGVKAFFGGA

-1230 NVEMLTKRKATT
+1230 SVEMLTKRKATT

-1258 KDLVAKIFDQ
+1258 KDLVAKIFDST
-1268 NAEGQ
+1268 EKG
-1273 KEAKD
+1273 KE
-1278 AREKEEEAKAKA
+1278 EKEEKEKAKA

-1325 VSLKDA
+1325 VGLKDA
-1331 LHGAGFGRA
+1331 LSGAGLRRKA
-1340 KNTEGQGSFG
+1340 KDNANGQGSFG

-1423 IAKVAADIATSV
+1423 IAKVASDIAKSV
-1435 IEVVQPILQDT
+1435 IDVVQPILQDT

-1516 TSIAGFFTGN
+1516 MSIAGFFTGN
-1526 KTLKD
+1526 KSLKD
-1531 QGAEMMSSSG
+1531 QGAEMMSASG
-1541 TLIKQGLS
+1541 TLIKQGIS
-1549 DYASSTKALF
+1549 DFGNSTKSLF

-1701 SRSLSRATPSNPV
+1701 SRSLSRATPNNPV

-1816 QVSAQLNDQS
+1816 QVSAQLNEQS
-1826 QSNTVEEAKKLLGDD
+1826 QANTVEEAKKLLGDD

-1867 TDEEYQKK
+1867 SDEEYQKK

-1906 NILNMHESAR
+1906 NILNMHETAQTTISN
-1916 TYVSSTEGDWAASGA
+1916 TSGDWAANGA
-1931 YGTAGIYGGDNEK
+1931 YGSGGIYGGNNEK
-1944 VRMYNFGE
+1944 VRMYDFGNVTHKE
-1952 PEHRYTNITTPDS
+1952 TLINSSKS

-1972 FFGKMAGKKV
+1972 FFAAMSAKNKSADSENGKWWQLRNNPDK
-1982 WSSNGWENWYKRR
+1982 
-1995 QSPSNEGEGK
+1995 EGK
-2005 SGDGHDGVDMQIDGG
+2005 GSSGDAHDGIDIQLYPQS
-2020 NAGNPLYAITD
+2020 AGSPMYAITE
-2031 GIVTAIRTVG
+2031 GTVTDLRFCG
-2041 SSCGNAV
+2041 PDSGGCGNAV

-2053 SGRFEHIY
+2053 SGNYEHIY
-2061 MHMQDAPTVKE
+2061 MHLQEKPTVKI
-2072 GDKITAGQYLG
+2072 GDHINAGQLLG
-2083 KVGGTGE
+2083 HAGGTGNT
-2090 SQNSYGAHIH
+2090 QNAYGEHVH
-2100 YGIYDGSG
+2100 YGIYEGSG
-2108 WGTSNTINPLTYWK
+2108 WGTSNSINPLTYWK
-2122 YHAGGSSVGN
+2122 WHAGKSSN
-2132 QGKITMPAGL
+2132 IDGKSNRDKVWRYLVVPQSGGGLGFTREGAAGVMANML
-2142 AAISSW
+2142 H
-2148 CSAYSGNEQAIPF
+2148 E
-2161 VKSGFEAGLS
+2161 SGFEPDNVENAYEYIVGND
-2171 PAEVASV
+2171 E
-2178 FSAGIIE
+2178 E
-2185 DSAKKLFGTKSL
+2185 YTAKVNSGN
-2197 SDVTYDKNG
+2197 YG
-2206 QAAVGILN
+2206 AYN
-2214 FADIDKV
+2214 FAHDHPDNPTDAGVGYGLVQFTWHTLKDGLYNYVMNHSKDISNIS
-2221 AEYGFT
+2221 
-2227 VPDQLKYIRDA
+2227 DQLN
-2238 YFADEPSH
+2238 YFKQSMNDEHPSLIPDLE
-2246 SRGKTMDPYRSDY
+2246 SSTDY
-2259 PWGRTYEYY
+2259 GNAAELFLRTYERPANIDSEAIERRADAKEMFELYQNIEIPKSLTDDLEVESAAVRANKAASANTGIGSGY
-2268 TSSKPDAANGVPIG
+2268 RSSSGVQFSNAADAETYMERLADTTSGLNIGDYVKLRDTVWEVFDNGGTYETTLPDAAYNRNYEIVGAKY
-2282 PIINKDLIQGMAYWT
+2282 NSKT
-2297 GGGIVPDTAAI
+2297 GKI
-2308 VADPHSDVVMK
+2308 
-2319 YSATAA
+2319 
-2325 DAYNWMLDKGL
+2325 
-2336 FTTSPDGKTTST
+2336 
-2348 LTAAERAANA
+2348 
-2358 ASASV
+2358 
-2363 GVGSGYI
+2363 
-2370 DASGNIQFN
+2370 
-2379 NKYDA
+2379 
-2384 NQYMAALADKGS
+2384 
-2396 QLHTGDY
+2396 DY
-2403 VRLRDKYT
+2403 VIKT
-2411 LRKEVNGT
+2411 GT
-2419 GHYTMQTGTTST
+2419 GQV
-2431 SQRNSPYKIT
+2431 R
-2441 AYTSWTNPDTK
+2441 
-2452 TRYELY
+2452 
-2458 HLEDGKGK
+2458 
-2466 SVGWYTRDSLL
+2466 VTRDSLIL
-2477 LNQTSTAVQDNANSF
+2477 DKTKETVANSMVGIPRVNSSDKKTTTVNTANTATFSTGPVYTQKTTQMANQTYSASTKEKAKTNLKA
-2492 AYGSMSV
+2492 
-2499 TQADLD
+2499 
-2505 AYLASDQYKQI
+2505 
-2516 NAMMAASNASPG
+2516 
-2528 NTARSNVWN
+2528 
-2537 GSVSDPI
+2537 
-2544 TGPLM
+2544 
-2549 NSAGIT
+2549 AGIDVDALDNS
-2555 SNVKPNIS
+2555 SNPYEKFSAWKTVT
-2563 YADVARLKGNGDWD
+2563 GNGDWG
-2577 IESFVGQGDD
+2577 IESFVGSGDD
-2587 IPAIN
+2587 IPAI
-2592 TDNAFWT
+2592 TGDNAFWT
-2599 EMGFGDGTSKPT
+2599 EMGFGDGTSQPT

-2639 VKSQTIEAKL
+2639 VKSTTMEAKL
-2649 DTIIQLMGSN
+2649 DIIINKLDILAGN
-2659 GRSWADTYDGSSQ
+2659 RSWADTYNGSSQ

>member
-222 KEDVSGLLDMGKM
+222 KEDVSGILDMGKM
-235 FLGSLTPQGLAK
+235 FLGQMTPQSLARM
-247 AGFDKIFEHEFKA
+247 GFDKIFEHEFKA
-260 LGDKSIAHYTEKLND
+260 LGDKSIAHYTEKLNN

-299 INIGGHKREDYQ
+299 INIGSHKREDYQ

-390 SLAKNINSSVSG
+390 TLAKNINSG
-402 KKFTTS
+402 TAGRKFSTS

-433 SMRANGIVDPDELIW
+433 SVRANGIVDPDELIW

-487 MSTMTSKE
+487 MSTMSSKE

-508 KLTKTGMNFA
+508 KITKTGMNFA

-523 AHQASKVTQGMLQGI
+523 AHQASKVTQNMLQGI

-543 TSRLN
+543 TNRLN
-548 PSTDTNETTNAATAV
+548 PSTDTNETTNATPTDHTSNPNV
-563 NSAGANATGGA
+563 PGNRNIQGNANQGLMDQVSNGF
-574 SIGGGMTMNF
+574 SFMGMIT
-584 SKEARELIQST
+584 ETQT
-595 GMTIAGIIQERA
+595 
-607 TFLGDGQDMLQRS
+607 
-620 FTPGFDKISSRL
+620 
-632 TGILDILS
+632 DILKAQMHRLS
-640 KGINVFVTG
+640 TPLWSIANMLRKGINVFVTG
-649 QNNSRKKPYHHNL
+649 QDNSQDGPYTHRLDIGAQQYGDSDFKTSLGRHM
-662 NLYSNEF
+662 
-669 GQGSPKRMSAKQRA
+669 RRDAKNA
-683 AKHKANMEA
+683 VNTWNMM
-692 VQRMNARWA
+692 MNRF
-701 ERYKNNSSDEDST
+701 RGTNNSSDDNST
-714 PTIESN
+714 PNVESN

-725 TSDTN
+725 ASNT
-730 AGTNT
+730 GTNT
-735 DQPRSIVSSAANVN
+735 DQPRTIVSSAANVN
-749 VDTDSKEKIL
+749 VDTDSKEQIL
-759 EAATDLKEARKD
+759 EAANDLKEARKD

-796 EDPKKAMKEA
+796 EDPKKAVKEA
-806 AKSTTD
+806 AKSATD
-812 KMKSAAGVVSAGA
+812 KMKNAAGVVREGA

-866 GAKLIDSIFEN
+866 GTKLLDSIFEN
-877 VGGKV
+877 VGGKI
-882 DKAKETASSKVEAL
+882 DKAKEAASSKVEAL

-928 DKMMKNLNKRMN
+928 DKMMKNLNKRMT

-957 KHEAE
+957 KHDAE

-987 DIADVRTLINQIHNK
+987 DIADVRNLINQIHNK

-1076 SGLILKLSAKLI
+1076 SGLIIKLSAKLI
-1088 KSGASD
+1088 KSGARD

-1182 KGWWFSKLGESRLG
+1182 KGWFSKLGESRLG
-1196 KDVKAFFGGA
+1196 QGVKAFFGGA

-1230 NVEMLTKRKATT
+1230 SVEAMAKQKPKT
-1242 KAEAEAEKT
+1242 KAEAEAERT

-1268 NAEGQ
+1268 TAEGQ

-1278 AREKEEEAKAKA
+1278 AREKEEKEKAKA

-1400 KAFQKLTKVLR
+1400 KAFQKLTKALR

-1423 IAKVAADIATSV
+1423 IAKVAADIASSV
-1435 IEVVQPILQDT
+1435 IDVVQPILQDT

-1516 TSIAGFFTGN
+1516 ASIAGFFTGN
-1526 KTLKD
+1526 KSLKD
-1531 QGAEMMSSSG
+1531 QGAEMMSASG
-1541 TLIKQGLS
+1541 TLIKQGIS
-1549 DYASSTKALF
+1549 DYASSTKSLF
-1559 KNVLGIGTE
+1559 KNVLGIGNE
-1568 EETVEAEPTVQKVE
+1568 EETVEAEPAVQKVE

-1620 YGSTTAQ
+1620 YGSATAQ

-1634 GMSKHGCGPMALADV
+1634 GMNKHGCGPMALADV

-1656 NISATGLASSMARNG
+1656 NISATGLASSMAHNG

-1701 SRSLSRATPSNPV
+1701 SRSLSRATPNNPV

-1792 DAMNYLKNLAGS
+1792 DALNYLKNLAGS

-1816 QVSAQLNDQS
+1816 QVTAQLNEQS

-1867 TDEEYQKK
+1867 SDEEYQKK

-1916 TYVSSTEGDWAASGA
+1916 TYVSSTDGDWAANGA
-1931 YGTAGIYGGDNEK
+1931 YGSAGIYGGDNEK
-1944 VRMYNFGE
+1944 VKMYNFGE

-2005 SGDGHDGVDMQIDGG
+2005 SGDGHDGIDMQIDGG

-2031 GIVTAIRTVG
+2031 GIVTAVRTVG

-2061 MHMQDAPTVKE
+2061 MHMQEAPKVKE
-2072 GDKITAGQYLG
+2072 GDRITAGQYLG

-2090 SQNSYGAHIH
+2090 SQDSYGAHIH

-2122 YHAGGSSVGN
+2122 YHAGGSSTGN
-2132 QGKITMPAGL
+2132 QGKITMPAEL

-2197 SDVTYDKNG
+2197 TDVTYDKNG

-2297 GGGIVPDTAAI
+2297 GTGIVPDTAAI
-2308 VADPHSDVVMK
+2308 VADPHSSVVMK

-2336 FTTSPDGKTTST
+2336 FTTSPDGNTTST
-2348 LTAAERAANA
+2348 LSAAERAANA
-2358 ASASV
+2358 ASANVSY
-2363 GVGSGYI
+2363 GSGFR
-2370 DASGNIQFN
+2370 DATGQVQFSN
-2379 NKYDA
+2379 AADAEKY
-2384 NQYMAALADKGS
+2384 MEALNDTTS
-2396 QLHTGDY
+2396 RLQIGDY
-2403 VRLRDKYT
+2403 VQLRDKVTGILDSGAEYPMN
-2411 LRKEVNGT
+2411 LPSAAYNRK
-2419 GHYTMQTGTTST
+2419 
-2431 SQRNSPYKIT
+2431 YKIVGMGYNPKSGKVDLYIIET
-2441 AYTSWTNPDTK
+2441 AT
-2452 TRYELY
+2452 
-2458 HLEDGKGK
+2458 GKVK
-2466 SVGWYTRDSLL
+2466 VTRDSLIL
-2477 LNQTSTAVQDNANSF
+2477 SQTKENVANSMTDTSQPITIKTEVE
-2492 AYGSMSV
+2492 AKP
-2499 TQADLD
+2499 
-2505 AYLASDQYKQI
+2505 KQEF
-2516 NAMMAASNASPG
+2516 S
-2528 NTARSNVWN
+2528 
-2537 GSVSDPI
+2537 SDPI
-2544 TGPLM
+2544 VYTQKTSAMANQQYSASTRNAAKQNLNNKYGIDVDALE
-2549 NSAGIT
+2549 NSNNPYAKF
-2555 SNVKPNIS
+2555 SAWKNVT
-2563 YADVARLKGNGDWD
+2563 GNGDWG
-2577 IESFVGQGDD
+2577 IESYVGSGDD

-2592 TDNAFWT
+2592 ADNAFWT
-2599 EMGFGDGTSKPT
+2599 EMGYGDGTSKPT

-2649 DTIIQLMGSN
+2649 DTIIKLMGSN
-2659 GRSWADTYDGSSQ
+2659 GRSWADTYNGSSQ